1 MAKKKDV
8 TTDNEIFVAQKLAED
23 ELNINEINKPLEML
37 DFKSFDNNKDL
48 LDYQQQALINAFRML
63 VAYFRDFKE
72 NKKEFYAFYQKH
84 YSFAHCDF
92 AKKKLNPLLKSHFKV
107 ENHCVSFENFIN
119 RLAFYMATG
128 SGKTIVIIKLV
139 ELLSVAIRMGLI
151 PKKNIMFFSANEHL
165 IKQFEKE
172 IEKYNRNKD
181 YFKQIDFKNL
191 KSVTNKDFHH
201 APKNSFI
208 EKIALFYYR
217 ADLMSDEESKENL
230 LNYKDYWDNGENYV
244 ILDEAHKGNK
254 TESKRQAIFSLLSL
268 KGFLF
273 NFSAT
278 FTEESDLITAVYNL
292 SVGEWVKLGYGK
304 ESVLLKKNNLN
315 AFKELKDLND
325 REKEIA
331 LLKALLLLGMQ
342 KRHQTEGYFYDP
354 LMLVFTHSVN
364 VKNSDAEIFFKTLA
378 RVIEN
383 DDGSDFLKAKDDLLE
398 ELKNPEF
405 LFSDDKDK
413 GYKVNVF
420 KESLKSMDFKGLK
433 EEVFYASNGHI
444 EVIINPKNN
453 QEIAFKLN
461 TSDKVFCLI
470 RIGDITEWICE
481 KLKSVKVV
489 SKNLS
494 FKEESYFSQIDKSSI
509 NILVGSR
516 TFDTGWDSTR
526 PSVILFLNIGLDDD
540 AKKLVKQSFG
550 RGVRIE
556 SVKNQ
561 RQRLAYLDIDE
572 AIKKDLKPNAAML
585 ETLFVIP
592 TNHAS
597 LEAILKIQKESENK
611 GENRG
616 SWREI
621 KLEKTPIKHALF
633 VPCYRKEQTNALKI
647 SPSASFKMSEKNF
660 KDLKE
665 YFHLM
670 SEKHFILKHE
680 IYDPK
685 DYTLLKE
692 MIQTAHF
699 KKVPTWHYK
708 DLDHMISE
716 IKGKKGYTLLKD
728 LIQTAHF
735 KKVSTWH
742 YKDLDHMISEIKG
755 KLYPNQKVPKDEFN
769 ALDSEKIVHFK
780 RIKVR
785 ADKKEELIQTI
796 QEVKEYAP
804 LDKETLRIKIAQGE
818 IDPYDT
824 EKHKQDKTFK
834 VDEAELLKLK
844 EHYYTPLIKAKNCDW
859 LKHVVKV
866 ESESD
871 FLEELLKIVETLQE
885 NYDFW
890 AFSKIDEHLDNLF
903 IPYFNNAAERKFF
916 PDFIFWLQKG
926 GTQIIC
932 FIDPKGS
939 KHTDYEHKADAY
951 QLFKDKIFNPKNDPN
966 LKIKVVLKFY
976 GDKDDVGER
985 YRDDWIKEGELK
997 DFFLKQL
1004 A

>member
-1 MAKKKDV
+1 MAKKKDL
-8 TTDNEIFVAQKLAED
+8 TTHNEIFVAQKLAEE
-23 ELNINEINKPLEML
+23 ELNINEINEPLEML
-37 DFKSFDNNKDL
+37 DFKSFDDNKEL
-48 LDYQQQALINAFRML
+48 LDYQQQALINAFRVL

-84 YSFAHCDF
+84 YSFANCDF
-92 AKKKLNPLLKSHFKV
+92 AKKKLNHLLKSHFKV
-107 ENHCVSFENFIN
+107 ENHCVRFENFIN

-139 ELLSVAIRMGLI
+139 ELLSVAMGMGLI

-181 YFKQIDFKNL
+181 YSKQIDFKNL
-191 KSVTNKDFHH
+191 KSVKNKDFYHS
-201 APKNSFI
+201 PKDFFQ
-208 EKIALFYYR
+208 KIALFYYR

-230 LNYKDYWDNGENYV
+230 LNYKDCWDNGENYV

-254 TESKRQAIFSLLSL
+254 TESKRQAIFSLLSQ

-331 LLKALLLLGMQ
+331 LLKALLLLSMQ
-342 KRHQTEGYFYDP
+342 KRYKVKGYFHDP

-364 VKNSDAEIFFKTLA
+364 VENSDAEIFFKTLA

-383 DDGSDFLKAKDDLLE
+383 DDESDFLKAKEDLLE
-398 ELKNPEF
+398 ELKEPEF
-405 LFSDDKDK
+405 LFSDDKDQN
-413 GYKVNVF
+413 YKIEVF
-420 KESLKSMDFKGLK
+420 KESLNDIDFKGLK

-470 RIGDITEWICE
+470 RIGDITEWIRE

-516 TFDTGWDSTR
+516 AFDTGWDSTR

-572 AIKKDLKPNAAML
+572 AVKDKLKPNAAML
-585 ETLFVIP
+585 ETLFVIA
-592 TNHAS
+592 TKS
-597 LEAILKIQKESENK
+597 ESVKAILDLKEESSDL
-611 GENRG
+611 
-616 SWREI
+616 SWCEVE
-621 KLEKTPIKHALF
+621 LEETSIEHALF
-633 VPCYRKEQTNALKI
+633 VPCYQEKSIKATDLE
-647 SPSASFKMSEKNF
+647 SGSFKMSEKNF

-680 IYDPK
+680 IYNPK
-685 DYTLLKE
+685 DYDLLKDL
-692 MIQTAHF
+692 IQKECF
-699 KKVPTWHYK
+699 EIELNWHYK
-708 DLDHMISE
+708 DLD
-716 IKGKKGYTLLKD
+716 Y
-728 LIQTAHF
+728 
-735 KKVSTWH
+735 
-742 YKDLDHMISEIKG
+742 MISEIKG
-755 KLYPNQKVPKDEFN
+755 KLYPNQKVPKDEFD
-769 ALDSEKIVHFK
+769 ALDDEKIVHFK
-780 RIKVR
+780 RIKVK
-785 ADKKEELIQTI
+785 ADKKEKLIQTI

-804 LDKETLRIKIAQGE
+804 LDKETLRMKIAQGE
-818 IDPYDT
+818 IDIDNID
-824 EKHKQDKTFK
+824 KHKQDRTFK
-834 VDEAELLKLK
+834 VDDAELLKLK

-866 ESESD
+866 KSESD
-871 FLEELLKIVETLQE
+871 FLEELLKITETLQE

-903 IPYFNNAAERKFF
+903 IPYFNGATERKFF

-926 GTQIIC
+926 NTQIIC
-932 FIDPKGS
+932 FIDPKGTE
-939 KHTDYEHKADAY
+939 HTSSQRKAY
-951 QLFKDKIFNPKNDPN
+951 WYKKLFKDKVFNPKNDPN

-976 GDKDDVGER
+976 GDKDKVVEG
-985 YRDDWIKEGELK
+985 RDYWIEKGKLE
-997 DFFLKQL
+997 DFFLDLKDWPDFIERG
-1004 A
+1004 

>member
-1 MAKKKDV
+1 MAKKKQEV
-8 TTDNEIFVAQKLAED
+8 RNNEIFVAQKLAEE
-23 ELNINEINKPLEML
+23 ELNANEINEPLEML
-37 DFKSFDNNKDL
+37 DFKSFDNNKEL
-48 LDYQQQALINAFRML
+48 LDYQQQALINAFRVL

-72 NKKEFYAFYQKH
+72 DKKEFYAFYQKH
-84 YSFAHCDF
+84 YSFANCDF
-92 AKKKLNPLLKSHFKV
+92 AKKKLNHLLKSYFKV
-107 ENHCVSFENFIN
+107 ENGCVRFENFIN

-181 YFKQIDFKNL
+181 YSKQIDFKNL
-191 KSVTNKDFHH
+191 KSVKNKDFYHS
-201 APKNSFI
+201 PKDFFQ
-208 EKIALFYYR
+208 KIVLFYYR
-217 ADLMSDEESKENL
+217 ADLMNDEESKENL
-230 LNYKDYWDNGENYV
+230 LNYKDCWDNGENYV

-254 TESKRQAIFSLLSL
+254 TESKRQAIFSLLSQ

-304 ESVLLKKNNLN
+304 ESVLLKKNNLS

-342 KRHQTEGYFYDP
+342 KRYQTEGYFYDP

-516 TFDTGWDSTR
+516 AFDTGWDSTR

-572 AIKKDLKPNAAML
+572 AIKEKLKPNAAML

-597 LEAILKIQKESENK
+597 LEAILKFQKESENK

-621 KLEKTPIKHALF
+621 KLEKTRIKHDLF

-680 IYDPK
+680 IYNPK

-699 KKVPTWHYK
+699 KKV
-708 DLDHMISE
+708 
-716 IKGKKGYTLLKD
+716 
-728 LIQTAHF
+728 
-735 KKVSTWH
+735 STWH
-742 YKDLDHMISEIKG
+742 YKDLDYMISEIKG

-769 ALDSEKIVHFK
+769 ALDNEKIVHFK
-780 RIKVR
+780 RVKVK
-785 ADKKEELIQTI
+785 ADKKEKLIQTI

-804 LDKETLRIKIAQGE
+804 LDKERTKIAQGE
-818 IDPYDT
+818 IDIDNI
-824 EKHKQDKTFK
+824 EKHKQNKTFK
-834 VDEAELLKLK
+834 VDDAELLKLE

-866 ESESD
+866 KSESD
-871 FLEELLKIVETLQE
+871 FLEELLKITKTLQE

-903 IPYFNNAAERKFF
+903 IPYIDNATERRFF

-951 QLFKDKIFNPKNDPN
+951 ELFKDKVFNPKDNPN

-976 GDKDDVGER
+976 GDKDDVGDL
-985 YRDDWIKEGELK
+985 YRDYWIKKGELK

>member
-1 MAKKKDV
+1 MAKKKDL
-8 TTDNEIFVAQKLAED
+8 TTDNEIFVAQKLAEE
-23 ELNINEINKPLEML
+23 ELNANEINDPLEML
-37 DFKSFDNNKDL
+37 DFKSFDSNKEL

-84 YSFAHCDF
+84 YSFANCDF
-92 AKKKLNPLLKSHFKV
+92 AKKKLNHLLKSHFKV

-151 PKKNIMFFSANEHL
+151 PKKNIMFFSANENL

-172 IEKYNRNKD
+172 IEKYNRGKD
-181 YFKQIDFKNL
+181 YSKQMGFKNL
-191 KSVTNKDFHH
+191 KSVKNEDFYH
-201 APKNSFI
+201 APKI
-208 EKIALFYYR
+208 VEQIALFYYR
-217 ADLMSDEESKENL
+217 ADLMNDEESKENL

-254 TESKRQAIFSLLSL
+254 SESKRQAIFSLLSL

-304 ESVLLKKNNLN
+304 ESVLLKKNNLS

-325 REKEIA
+325 REKEIT

-342 KRHQTEGYFYDP
+342 KRYQTEGYFHDP

-383 DDGSDFLKAKDDLLE
+383 DDGSDFLKAKEDLLE

-413 GYKVNVF
+413 DYKVKVF
-420 KESLKSMDFKGLK
+420 KEGLKSMDFKGLK

-470 RIGDITEWICE
+470 KIGDITEWIYE

-516 TFDTGWDSTR
+516 TFETGWDSTR

-540 AKKLVKQSFG
+540 AKKFVKQSFG

-561 RQRLAYLDIDE
+561 RQRLAYLEIDPSIKE
-572 AIKKDLKPNAAML
+572 ALKPNAAML
-585 ETLFVIP
+585 ETLFVVA
-592 TNHAS
+592 TKS
-597 LEAILKIQKESENK
+597 ESVEAILDFKKESENR
-611 GENRG
+611 GEDRG

-621 KLEKTPIKHALF
+621 KLEKTRIEHALF

-665 YFHLM
+665 YFYLM

-680 IYDPK
+680 IYNPK

-699 KKVPTWHYK
+699 KKV
-708 DLDHMISE
+708 
-716 IKGKKGYTLLKD
+716 
-728 LIQTAHF
+728 
-735 KKVSTWH
+735 STWH
-742 YKDLDHMISEIKG
+742 YKDLDYMISEIKG

-769 ALDSEKIVHFK
+769 ALDNEKIVHFK
-780 RIKVR
+780 RVKVR
-785 ADKKEELIQTI
+785 ADKQEELVKTI

-804 LDKETLRIKIAQGE
+804 LDKETLIKKIAQGE

-824 EKHKQDKTFK
+824 DKHKQDRTFK
-834 VDEAELLKLK
+834 VGDAELLKLK

-866 ESESD
+866 KSESD
-871 FLEELLKIVETLQE
+871 FLEELLKITETLQE

-903 IPYFNNAAERKFF
+903 IPYIDNATERRFF

-976 GDKDDVGER
+976 GDKDKVAEG
-985 YRDDWIKEGELK
+985 YRDFWIEKGKLE
-997 DFFLKQL
+997 DFFLDLKDWPDFIERG
-1004 A
+1004 

>member
-1 MAKKKDV
+1 MAKKKDL
-8 TTDNEIFVAQKLAED
+8 TSYNEIFVAQKLAED
-23 ELNINEINKPLEML
+23 ELNTNEINEPLERL
-37 DFKSFDNNKDL
+37 DFKSFDSNKEL

-63 VAYFRDFKE
+63 AAYFRDFKE
-72 NKKEFYAFYQKH
+72 NKKEFYAFYQEH
-84 YSFAHCDF
+84 YLFANCDF
-92 AKKKLNPLLKSHFKV
+92 THKKLNPLLKSHFKV
-107 ENHCVSFENFIN
+107 ENQRVSFENFIN

-151 PKKNIMFFSANEHL
+151 PKKNIMFFSANENL

-172 IEKYNRNKD
+172 IEKYNRGKD
-181 YFKQIDFKNL
+181 FSKQIDFKSL
-191 KSVTNKDFHH
+191 KDVTHKDFHR
-201 APKNSFI
+201 APKNVLKEM

-217 ADLMSDEESKENL
+217 ADLMNDEESKENL

-254 TESKRQAIFSLLSL
+254 SESKRQAIFSLLSL

-304 ESVLLKKNNLN
+304 ESVLLKKNNLS
-315 AFKELKDLND
+315 AFKDLKDLND

-342 KRHQTEGYFYDP
+342 KRYKIEGYFHDP

-364 VKNSDAEIFFKTLA
+364 VENSDAEIFFKTLA

-383 DDGSDFLKAKDDLLE
+383 DDEGDFVKAKEDLLE
-398 ELKNPEF
+398 EIKDPKF

-413 GYKVNVF
+413 DYKVKVF
-420 KESLKSMDFKGLK
+420 KEGLKSMDFKALK
-433 EEVFYASNGHI
+433 EEVFYANNGHI

-470 RIGDITEWICE
+470 KIGDITEWICE

-516 TFDTGWDSTR
+516 TFETGWDSTR

-556 SVKNQ
+556 SIKNQ

-572 AIKKDLKPNAAML
+572 AIKENLKPNAAML

-597 LEAILKIQKESENK
+597 LEAILKIQKESENR
-611 GENRG
+611 GESRG

-633 VPCYRKEQTNALKI
+633 VPCYRKEPTSITELPEN
-647 SPSASFKMSEKNF
+647 ASFKMSEKNF

-665 YFHLM
+665 YFNLM

-685 DYTLLKE
+685 DYEQLKK
-692 MIQTAHF
+692 MIQ
-699 KKVPTWHYK
+699 K
-708 DLDHMISE
+708 E
-716 IKGKKGYTLLKD
+716 
-728 LIQTAHF
+728 HF

-742 YKDLDHMISEIKG
+742 YKDLDYMISEIKG

-769 ALDSEKIVHFK
+769 ALDNEKIVHFK
-780 RIKVR
+780 RIKVK
-785 ADKKEELIQTI
+785 ADKQEELIKTI
-796 QEVKEYAP
+796 QEVKEHAP

-818 IDPYDT
+818 IDPYDA

-834 VDEAELLKLK
+834 VDGAELLKLK
-844 EHYYTPLIKAKNCDW
+844 EHYYTPLIKAKDCDW

-866 ESESD
+866 KSEID
-871 FLEELLKIVETLQE
+871 FLQELQDQETTKTLQE

-903 IPYFNNAAERKFF
+903 IPYIGEHVIERRFF

-926 GTQIIC
+926 DTQIIC
-932 FIDPKGS
+932 FIDPKGI
-939 KHTDYEHKADAY
+939 TYADYEHKADAY
-951 QLFKDKIFNPKNDPN
+951 KLFKDKVFSSKDDPN
-966 LKIKVVLKFY
+966 FKIKVVLKFY
-976 GDKDDVGER
+976 GDKDDVADG
-985 YRDDWIKEGELK
+985 YRDYWIKKGKLN
-997 DFFLKQL
+997 DFFLTMKS
-1004 A
+1004 

>member
-1 MAKKKDV
+1 MAKKKDL
-8 TTDNEIFVAQKLAED
+8 TTDNEIFVAQKLAEE
-23 ELNINEINKPLEML
+23 ELNANEINEPLERL
-37 DFKSFDNNKDL
+37 DFKSFDNNKEL

-84 YSFAHCDF
+84 YSFANCDF
-92 AKKKLNPLLKSHFKV
+92 AKKKLHPLLKSHFKV
-107 ENHCVSFENFIN
+107 ENGCVKFENFIN

-151 PKKNIMFFSANEHL
+151 PKKNIMFFSANENL

-172 IEKYNRNKD
+172 IERYNRGKD
-181 YFKQIDFKNL
+181 YFKQIDFKSL
-191 KSVTNKDFHH
+191 KSVTHKDF
-201 APKNSFI
+201 FI

-217 ADLMSDEESKENL
+217 ADLMNDEESKENL

-304 ESVLLKKNNLN
+304 ESVLLKKNNLI

-342 KRHQTEGYFYDP
+342 KRYQTEGYFYDP

-383 DDGSDFLKAKDDLLE
+383 DDGSDFLKAKEDLLE
-398 ELKNPEF
+398 ELKAPEF

-470 RIGDITEWICE
+470 KIGDITEWICE

-561 RQRLAYLDIDE
+561 RQRLAYLEIDG
-572 AIKKDLKPNAAML
+572 AIKKALKPNAAML

-597 LEAILKIQKESENK
+597 LEAILKIQKESENG
-611 GENRG
+611 GESRG

-621 KLEKTPIKHALF
+621 KLEKTPIKHDLF
-633 VPCYRKEQTNALKI
+633 VPCYRKEQTSVLKL
-647 SPSASFKMSEKNF
+647 PENASFKMSAKNF

-665 YFHLM
+665 YFNLM

-685 DYTLLKE
+685 DYKQFKDL
-692 MIQTAHF
+692 IQTKRF
-699 KKVPTWHYK
+699 KIELNWHYK
-708 DLDHMISE
+708 DLD
-716 IKGKKGYTLLKD
+716 Y
-728 LIQTAHF
+728 
-735 KKVSTWH
+735 
-742 YKDLDHMISEIKG
+742 MISEIKG

-780 RIKVR
+780 RIKVK
-785 ADKKEELIQTI
+785 ADRKEKLIQTI

-824 EKHKQDKTFK
+824 EKHKQNRTFK

-866 ESESD
+866 KSESD
-871 FLEELLKIVETLQE
+871 FLEELLKITETLQE

-903 IPYFNNAAERKFF
+903 IPYFNNAAERRFF

-976 GDKDDVGER
+976 GNKDDVGER

>member
-1 MAKKKDV
+1 M
-8 TTDNEIFVAQKLAED
+8 FVAQKLAEE
-23 ELNINEINKPLEML
+23 ELDTNEINDPLERL
-37 DFKSFDNNKDL
+37 DFKSFDNNKEL

-63 VAYFRDFKE
+63 IAYFRDFKE

-84 YSFAHCDF
+84 YSFANCDF
-92 AKKKLNPLLKSHFKV
+92 AKKKLNPLLKNSFKV
-107 ENHCVSFENFIN
+107 ENGCVSFENFIN

-172 IEKYNRNKD
+172 IEKYNRGKD
-181 YFKQIDFKNL
+181 YSKQIDFKSL
-191 KSVTNKDFHH
+191 KGVTNKDFYR
-201 APKNSFI
+201 APKDFFI

-217 ADLMSDEESKENL
+217 ADLMNDEESKENL
-230 LNYKDYWDNGENYV
+230 LNYKDCWDNGENYV

-304 ESVLLKKNNLN
+304 ESVLLKKNDLS

-342 KRHQTEGYFYDP
+342 KRYKTEGYFYDP

-364 VKNSDAEIFFKTLA
+364 VENSDAEIFFKTLA

-405 LFSDDKDK
+405 LFSDGKDK
-413 GYKVNVF
+413 EKEYKIKVF
-420 KESLKSMDFKGLK
+420 KESLNNMDFKGLK
-433 EEVFYASNGHI
+433 EEVFYANNGHI

-481 KLKSVKVV
+481 KLKSVKVA

-516 TFDTGWDSTR
+516 AFDTGWDSTR

-561 RQRLAYLDIDE
+561 RQRLAYLDIDG
-572 AIKKDLKPNAAML
+572 AIKKALKPNAAML
-585 ETLFVIP
+585 ETLFVIA
-592 TNHAS
+592 TKS
-597 LEAILKIQKESENK
+597 ESVKAILDLKEESSDP
-611 GENRG
+611 
-616 SWREI
+616 SWCEVE
-621 KLEKTPIKHALF
+621 LEKTPIEHALF
-633 VPCYRKEQTNALKI
+633 VPCYQEKSIKATDLQ
-647 SPSASFKMSEKNF
+647 SGSFKMSEKNF

-680 IYDPK
+680 IYNPK
-685 DYTLLKE
+685 DY
-692 MIQTAHF
+692 
-699 KKVPTWHYK
+699 V
-708 DLDHMISE
+708 
-716 IKGKKGYTLLKD
+716 LLKD
-728 LIQTAHF
+728 LIQTKRF
-735 KKVSTWH
+735 EIELNWH
-742 YKDLDHMISEIKG
+742 YKDLDYMISEIKG

-769 ALDSEKIVHFK
+769 ALDDEKIVHFK

-785 ADKKEELIQTI
+785 TDKKEKLIQTI

-804 LDKETLRIKIAQGE
+804 LDKETLRTKIAQGE
-818 IDPYDT
+818 IDIDNID
-824 EKHKQDKTFK
+824 KHKQDRTFK
-834 VDEAELLKLK
+834 VGDAELLKLK

-866 ESESD
+866 ESEID
-871 FLEELLKIVETLQE
+871 FLKELQKTETIKTLQE

-903 IPYFNNAAERKFF
+903 IPYFNSATERKFF

-926 GTQIIC
+926 DTQIIC
-932 FIDPKGS
+932 FIDPKGTE
-939 KHTDYEHKADAY
+939 HTSSLRKAY
-951 QLFKDKIFNPKNDPN
+951 WYKKLFKDKIFNPKDDPN
-966 LKIKVVLKFY
+966 FKIKVVLKFY
-976 GDKDDVGER
+976 GDKDDVPDD
-985 YRDDWIKEGELK
+985 YRNYWIKKGKLE
-997 DFFLKQL
+997 DFFLTL
-1004 A
+1004 

>member
-1 MAKKKDV
+1 MTKKKDL
-8 TTDNEIFVAQKLAED
+8 TTDNEIFVAQKLAEE
-23 ELNINEINKPLEML
+23 ELDTNEINEPLEML
-37 DFKSFDNNKDL
+37 DFKSFDNNKEL

-84 YSFAHCDF
+84 YSFANCDF
-92 AKKKLNPLLKSHFKV
+92 AKKKLNPLLKNSFKV
-107 ENHCVSFENFIN
+107 ENGCVKFENFIN

-181 YFKQIDFKNL
+181 YSKQIDFKNL
-191 KSVTNKDFHH
+191 KSVKNKDFHH
-201 APKNSFI
+201 APKDFLM

-254 TESKRQAIFSLLSL
+254 TESKRQAIFSLLSQ

-342 KRHQTEGYFYDP
+342 KRYRKEGYFYDP

-383 DDGSDFLKAKDDLLE
+383 DDEGDFLKAKEDLLE

-413 GYKVNVF
+413 DYKVKVF
-420 KESLKSMDFKGLK
+420 KEGLKSMDFKGLK
-433 EEVFYASNGHI
+433 EEVFYANNGHI

-470 RIGDITEWICE
+470 KIGDITEWIRE

-516 TFDTGWDSTR
+516 TFETGWDSTR

-585 ETLFVIP
+585 ETLFVIA
-592 TNHAS
+592 TKS
-597 LEAILKIQKESENK
+597 ESVKAILDLKEESSDP
-611 GENRG
+611 
-616 SWREI
+616 SWCEVE
-621 KLEKTPIKHALF
+621 LEKTRMKHALF
-633 VPCYRKEQTNALKI
+633 VPCYQEKCIKATDLE
-647 SPSASFKMSEKNF
+647 SGSFKMSEKNF

-680 IYDPK
+680 IYNPK
-685 DYTLLKE
+685 D
-692 MIQTAHF
+692 
-699 KKVPTWHYK
+699 
-708 DLDHMISE
+708 
-716 IKGKKGYTLLKD
+716 YTLLKD
-728 LIQTAHF
+728 LIQTKRF
-735 KKVSTWH
+735 EIELNWH
-742 YKDLDHMISEIKG
+742 YKDLDDLISILK
-755 KLYPNQKVPKDEFN
+755 KRLYLNQKVPKDEFN
-769 ALDSEKIVHFK
+769 ALDNEKIVHFK
-780 RIKVR
+780 RIKVK
-785 ADKKEELIQTI
+785 ADKKEKLIQTI

-804 LDKETLRIKIAQGE
+804 LD
-818 IDPYDT
+818 T
-824 EKHKQDKTFK
+824 EKHKQDRTFK
-834 VDEAELLKLK
+834 VDDAELLKLK

-866 ESESD
+866 KSEID
-871 FLEELLKIVETLQE
+871 FLKELQETETIKTLQE

-903 IPYFNNAAERKFF
+903 IPYIDNGATERKFF

-926 GTQIIC
+926 GAQIIC
-932 FIDPKGS
+932 FIDPKGTE
-939 KHTDYEHKADAY
+939 HTSSLRKADVY
-951 QLFKDKIFNPKNDPN
+951 KDLFKDKVFSSKNDPN
-966 LKIKVVLKFY
+966 SKIKVVLKFY
-976 GDKDDVGER
+976 GNKDKVPDD
-985 YRDDWIKEGELK
+985 YRNYWIKKGELK
-997 DFFLKQL
+997 DFFLTL
-1004 A
+1004 

>member
-1 MAKKKDV
+1 MAKKKQEV
-8 TTDNEIFVAQKLAED
+8 RNNEIFVAQKLAEE
-23 ELNINEINKPLEML
+23 ELNANEINDPLEML
-37 DFKSFDNNKDL
+37 DFKSFDNNKEL
-48 LDYQQQALINAFRML
+48 LDYQQQALINAFRIL

-84 YSFAHCDF
+84 YSFANCDF
-92 AKKKLNPLLKSHFKV
+92 AKKKLNHLLKSHFKV
-107 ENHCVSFENFIN
+107 ENHCVRFENFIN

-139 ELLSVAIRMGLI
+139 ELLSVAMGMGLI
-151 PKKNIMFFSANEHL
+151 PKKNIMFFSTNEHL

-181 YFKQIDFKNL
+181 YSKHIDFKDL
-191 KSVTNKDFHH
+191 KSVKNKDFYHS
-201 APKNSFI
+201 PKDFFQ
-208 EKIALFYYR
+208 KIALFYYR

-230 LNYKDYWDNGENYV
+230 LNYKDCWDNGENYV

-342 KRHQTEGYFYDP
+342 KRYKVEGYFHDP

-364 VKNSDAEIFFKTLA
+364 VENSDAEIFFKTLA

-383 DDGSDFLKAKDDLLE
+383 DDESDFLKAKDDLLE
-398 ELKNPEF
+398 ELKEPEF
-405 LFSDDKDK
+405 LFSGNGDKD
-413 GYKVNVF
+413 YKIKVF
-420 KESLKSMDFKGLK
+420 KESLNRLDFKGLK
-433 EEVFYASNGHI
+433 EAVFYASNGHI

-470 RIGDITEWICE
+470 RIGDITEWIRE

-516 TFDTGWDSTR
+516 AFDTGWDSTR

-572 AIKKDLKPNAAML
+572 AIKKDLKPHAAML
-585 ETLFVIP
+585 ETLFVIA
-592 TNHAS
+592 TKS
-597 LEAILKIQKESENK
+597 ESVKAILDLKEESSDP
-611 GENRG
+611 
-616 SWREI
+616 SWCEVE
-621 KLEKTPIKHALF
+621 LEKTPIEHALLF
-633 VPCYRKEQTNALKI
+633 VPCYQEKSIKATDLE
-647 SPSASFKMSEKNF
+647 SGSFKMSEKNF

-680 IYDPK
+680 IYNPK
-685 DYTLLKE
+685 DYE
-692 MIQTAHF
+692 
-699 KKVPTWHYK
+699 
-708 DLDHMISE
+708 
-716 IKGKKGYTLLKD
+716 LLKD
-728 LIQTAHF
+728 LIQTKRF
-735 KKVSTWH
+735 EIELNWH
-742 YKDLDHMISEIKG
+742 YKDLDDLISILK
-755 KLYPNQKVPKDEFN
+755 KRLYLNQKVPKDEFN
-769 ALDSEKIVHFK
+769 ALDNEKIVHFK
-780 RIKVR
+780 RIQVR
-785 ADKKEELIQTI
+785 AGKKEELMKTI

-824 EKHKQDKTFK
+824 DKHKQDRTFK
-834 VDEAELLKLK
+834 VDDAELLKLK

-866 ESESD
+866 KSESD
-871 FLEELLKIVETLQE
+871 FLEELLKITETLQE

-903 IPYFNNAAERKFF
+903 IPYFNGATERKFF

-932 FIDPKGS
+932 FIDPKG
-939 KHTDYEHKADAY
+939 TEHISSQRKADWY
-951 QLFKDKIFNPKNDPN
+951 KKLFKDKVFNPKNDPHF
-966 LKIKVVLKFY
+966 KIKVVLKFY
-976 GDKDDVGER
+976 GDKNKVSEG
-985 YRDDWIKEGELK
+985 YRDLWIEKGKLEYFFLDLK
-997 DFFLKQL
+997 DWPDFIERG
-1004 A
+1004 

>member
-1 MAKKKDV
+1 MAKKKQEV
-8 TTDNEIFVAQKLAED
+8 RNNEIFVAQKLAED
-23 ELNINEINKPLEML
+23 ELNTNKINDPLEML
-37 DFKSFDNNKDL
+37 DFKSFDNNKEL

-63 VAYFRDFKE
+63 IAYFRDFKE
-72 NKKEFYAFYQKH
+72 DKKEFYAFYQKH
-84 YSFAHCDF
+84 YSFANCDF
-92 AKKKLNPLLKSHFKV
+92 AKKKLNHLLKSHFKV
-107 ENHCVSFENFIN
+107 ENGCVKFENFIN

-181 YFKQIDFKNL
+181 YSKQIDFKNL

-201 APKNSFI
+201 APKGSFI
-208 EKIALFYYR
+208 EKITLFYYR
-217 ADLMSDEESKENL
+217 ADLMNDEESKENL

-254 TESKRQAIFSLLSL
+254 SESKRQAIFSLLSQ

-342 KRHQTEGYFYDP
+342 KRYQTEGYFYDP

-383 DDGSDFLKAKDDLLE
+383 DDGSDFLKAKEDLLE

-405 LFSDDKDK
+405 LFSDGKDK
-413 GYKVNVF
+413 GYKVKVF

-470 RIGDITEWICE
+470 KIGDITEWICE

-572 AIKKDLKPNAAML
+572 AVKKDLKPNAAML
-585 ETLFVIP
+585 ETLFVIA
-592 TNHAS
+592 TKS
-597 LEAILKIQKESENK
+597 ESVEAILDLKEESSDP
-611 GENRG
+611 
-616 SWREI
+616 SWCEVE
-621 KLEKTPIKHALF
+621 LEETPIEHALLF
-633 VPCYRKEQTNALKI
+633 VPCYQEKSIKATDLE
-647 SPSASFKMSEKNF
+647 SGSFKMSEKNF

-680 IYDPK
+680 IYNLK
-685 DYTLLKE
+685 DYELLKE
-692 MIQTAHF
+692 MIQAKRF
-699 KKVPTWHYK
+699 EIELNWHYK
-708 DLDHMISE
+708 DLD
-716 IKGKKGYTLLKD
+716 D
-728 LIQTAHF
+728 LISIL
-735 KKVSTWH
+735 KKR
-742 YKDLDHMISEIKG
+742 
-755 KLYPNQKVPKDEFN
+755 LYLNQKVPKDEFN
-769 ALDSEKIVHFK
+769 ALDNEKIVHFK
-780 RIKVR
+780 RVKVR
-785 ADKKEELIQTI
+785 ADKKEKLIQTI

-818 IDPYDT
+818 IDPYNT
-824 EKHKQDKTFK
+824 EKHKQNKTFK
-834 VDEAELLKLK
+834 VDDAELLKLK

-866 ESESD
+866 KSESD
-871 FLEELLKIVETLQE
+871 FLEELLKITETLQE

-903 IPYFNNAAERKFF
+903 IPYFNGATERKFF

-926 GTQIIC
+926 NTQIIC
-932 FIDPKGS
+932 FIDPKGTE
-939 KHTDYEHKADAY
+939 HTSSLRKAY
-951 QLFKDKIFNPKNDPN
+951 WYKKLFKDKIFNPKNDPN

-976 GDKDDVGER
+976 GDKDKVVEG
-985 YRDDWIKEGELK
+985 RDLWIKKGELK

>member
-1 MAKKKDV
+1 MAKKKDL

-23 ELNINEINKPLEML
+23 ELNTNEINEPLEML
-37 DFKSFDNNKDL
+37 DFKSFDNNKEL

-84 YSFAHCDF
+84 YSFANCDF
-92 AKKKLNPLLKSHFKV
+92 AKKKLNHLLKSHFKV

-151 PKKNIMFFSANEHL
+151 PKKNIMFFSANENL

-181 YFKQIDFKNL
+181 YSKQIDFKSL
-191 KSVTNKDFHH
+191 KSVTNKDFHR
-201 APKNSFI
+201 APKNVLKEM

-217 ADLMSDEESKENL
+217 ADLMNDEESKENL

-342 KRHQTEGYFYDP
+342 KRYQTEGYFHDP

-383 DDGSDFLKAKDDLLE
+383 DDGNDFLKAKDDLLE

-413 GYKVNVF
+413 DYKVKVF
-420 KESLKSMDFKGLK
+420 KESLNDMDFKGLK

-461 TSDKVFCLI
+461 TSDKIFCLI
-470 RIGDITEWICE
+470 KIGDITEWICE

-516 TFDTGWDSTR
+516 TFETGWDSTR

-561 RQRLAYLDIDE
+561 RQRLAYLEIDE
-572 AIKKDLKPNAAML
+572 SIKKALKPNAAML

-597 LEAILKIQKESENK
+597 LEAILKFQKESENR

-621 KLEKTPIKHALF
+621 KLEKTRIEHDLF

-680 IYDPK
+680 IYNPK
-685 DYTLLKE
+685 DYTLLKD
-692 MIQTAHF
+692 M
-699 KKVPTWHYK
+699 
-708 DLDHMISE
+708 
-716 IKGKKGYTLLKD
+716 
-728 LIQTAHF
+728 IQTAHF

-742 YKDLDHMISEIKG
+742 YKDLDYMISEIKG

-769 ALDSEKIVHFK
+769 ALDNEKIVHFK
-780 RIKVR
+780 RIKVK
-785 ADKKEELIQTI
+785 ADKKEKLIQTI

-804 LDKETLRIKIAQGE
+804 LDKETLRTKIAQGE

-824 EKHKQDKTFK
+824 EKHKQDRTFK

-866 ESESD
+866 ESEID
-871 FLEELLKIVETLQE
+871 FLKELQETETIKTLQE

-903 IPYFNNAAERKFF
+903 IPYIGEHATERKFF
-916 PDFIFWLQKG
+916 PDFIFWLQKS

-932 FIDPKGS
+932 FIDPKGT
-939 KHTDYEHKADAY
+939 KIAEYEHKADWY
-951 QLFKDKIFNPKNDPN
+951 KKLFKDKVFSSKDDPN
-966 LKIKVVLKFY
+966 FKIKVVLKFY
-976 GDKDDVGER
+976 GNKDDVGER
-985 YRDDWIKEGELK
+985 YRDDWIKKGELK

>member
-1 MAKKKDV
+1 MAKKKDL
-8 TTDNEIFVAQKLAED
+8 TSYNEIFVAQKLAED
-23 ELNINEINKPLEML
+23 ELNTNEINEPLERL
-37 DFKSFDNNKDL
+37 DFKSFDNNKEL

-72 NKKEFYAFYQKH
+72 NKKEFYAFYQEH
-84 YSFAHCDF
+84 YSFANCDF
-92 AKKKLNPLLKSHFKV
+92 TNKKLNHLLKSHFKV
-107 ENHCVSFENFIN
+107 ENQRVSFENFIN

-139 ELLSVAIRMGLI
+139 ELLSVAMGMGLI
-151 PKKNIMFFSANEHL
+151 PKKNIMFFSANENL

-172 IEKYNRNKD
+172 IEKYNRGKD
-181 YFKQIDFKNL
+181 FSKQIDFKNL
-191 KSVTNKDFHH
+191 KEITHKDFHR
-201 APKNSFI
+201 APKDSFI
-208 EKIALFYYR
+208 KQIALFYYR
-217 ADLMSDEESKENL
+217 ADLMNDEESKENL

-254 TESKRQAIFSLLSL
+254 SESKRQAIFSLLSL

-278 FTEESDLITAVYNL
+278 FTEESDLITSVYNL
-292 SVGEWVKLGYGK
+292 SVGEWVNLGYGK

-315 AFKELKDLND
+315 AFKDLKDLND

-342 KRHQTEGYFYDP
+342 KRYKIEGYFHDP

-383 DDGSDFLKAKDDLLE
+383 DEESDFSKAKEDLLE
-398 ELKNPEF
+398 EIKDPEF
-405 LFSDDKDK
+405 LFSGNKDKD
-413 GYKVNVF
+413 YKVRVF
-420 KESLKSMDFKGLK
+420 KEGLKSMDFKGLK
-433 EEVFYASNGHI
+433 EEVFYANSGHI

-470 RIGDITEWICE
+470 RIGDITEWIYE

-494 FKEESYFSQIDKSSI
+494 FKEESYFSQIDRSSI

-516 TFDTGWDSTR
+516 TFETGWDSTR

-561 RQRLAYLDIDE
+561 RQRLAYLDMDE

-597 LEAILKIQKESENK
+597 LEAILTIQKESENR

-621 KLEKTPIKHALF
+621 KLEKTPIEHALF
-633 VPCYRKEQTNALKI
+633 VPCYRKEPTSILELPEN
-647 SPSASFKMSEKNF
+647 ASFKMSEKNF

-665 YFHLM
+665 YFNLM

-685 DYTLLKE
+685 DYATLKD
-692 MIQTAHF
+692 MIQKAH
-699 KKVPTWHYK
+699 Y
-708 DLDHMISE
+708 
-716 IKGKKGYTLLKD
+716 
-728 LIQTAHF
+728 

-742 YKDLDHMISEIKG
+742 YKDLDYMIFEIKG

-769 ALDSEKIVHFK
+769 ALDNEKIVHFK
-780 RIKVR
+780 RIKVK
-785 ADKKEELIQTI
+785 AHKQEELVKTI
-796 QEVKEYAP
+796 QEVKEHVP

-818 IDPYDT
+818 IDPYDA
-824 EKHKQDKTFK
+824 EKHKQNKTFE
-834 VDEAELLKLK
+834 VGDAELLKLK
-844 EHYYTPLIKAKNCDW
+844 EHYYTPLIKAKDCDW

-866 ESESD
+866 KSEID
-871 FLEELLKIVETLQE
+871 FLQELQDQETTKTLQE

-903 IPYFNNAAERKFF
+903 IPYINNVAERRFF

-926 GTQIIC
+926 DTQIIC
-932 FIDPKGS
+932 FIDPKGIAYA
-939 KHTDYEHKADAY
+939 DYEHKADAY
-951 QLFKDKIFNPKNDPN
+951 KLFKDKIFNPKNNPHF
-966 LKIKVVLKFY
+966 KIKVVLKFY
-976 GDKDDVGER
+976 GDKDRVADG
-985 YRDDWIKEGELK
+985 YKDYWIQKGKLN
-997 DFFLKQL
+997 DFFLTLKD
-1004 A
+1004 

>member
-1 MAKKKDV
+1 MAKKKDLI
-8 TTDNEIFVAQKLAED
+8 TYNEIFVAQKLAEE
-23 ELNINEINKPLEML
+23 ELNTNEINEPLERL
-37 DFKSFDNNKDL
+37 DFKSFDNNKEL

-72 NKKEFYAFYQKH
+72 NKKEFYAFYQEH
-84 YSFAHCDF
+84 YSFANCDF
-92 AKKKLNPLLKSHFKV
+92 TNKKLNPLLKSHFKV
-107 ENHCVSFENFIN
+107 ENRCVSFENFIN

-139 ELLSVAIRMGLI
+139 ELLSVAMGMGLI
-151 PKKNIMFFSANEHL
+151 PKKNIMFFSANENL

-172 IEKYNRNKD
+172 IEKYNRGKD
-181 YFKQIDFKNL
+181 FPKQIDFKNL
-191 KSVTNKDFHH
+191 KSITHRDFHR
-201 APKNSFI
+201 APKDSFI
-208 EKIALFYYR
+208 KQITLFYYR
-217 ADLMSDEESKENL
+217 ADLMNDEESKENL

-254 TESKRQAIFSLLSL
+254 SESKRQAIFSLLSL

-278 FTEESDLITAVYNL
+278 FTEESDLITSVYNL

-315 AFKELKDLND
+315 AFKDLKDLNDLND

-342 KRHQTEGYFYDP
+342 KRYKTEGYFYDP

-383 DDGSDFLKAKDDLLE
+383 DDGNDFIKAKEDLLE
-398 ELKNPEF
+398 ELKDLEF
-405 LFSDDKDK
+405 LFSANKDKD
-413 GYKVNVF
+413 YKVKVF
-420 KESLKSMDFKGLK
+420 KEGLKSMDFKGLK

-516 TFDTGWDSTR
+516 TFETGWDSTR

-597 LEAILKIQKESENK
+597 LEAILKIQKESENR

-633 VPCYRKEQTNALKI
+633 VPCYRKEPTSILKL
-647 SPSASFKMSEKNF
+647 PENASFKMSEKNF

-665 YFHLM
+665 YFNLM

-685 DYTLLKE
+685 DYAMLKD
-692 MIQTAHF
+692 MIQ
-699 KKVPTWHYK
+699 K
-708 DLDHMISE
+708 
-716 IKGKKGYTLLKD
+716 
-728 LIQTAHF
+728 AHF

-742 YKDLDHMISEIKG
+742 YKDLDYMISEIKG

-769 ALDSEKIVHFK
+769 ALDNEKIVHFK
-780 RIKVR
+780 RIKVK
-785 ADKKEELIQTI
+785 AGKKEELIKTI
-796 QEVKEYAP
+796 QEVKEHAP

-818 IDPYDT
+818 IDPYDA

-834 VDEAELLKLK
+834 VDGAELLKLK
-844 EHYYTPLIKAKNCDW
+844 EYYYTPLIKAKDCDW

-866 ESESD
+866 KSEID
-871 FLEELLKIVETLQE
+871 FLQELQDQETTKTLQE

-903 IPYFNNAAERKFF
+903 IPYIDGAAERRFF
-916 PDFIFWLQKG
+916 PDFIFWLQKSD
-926 GTQIIC
+926 TQIIC
-932 FIDPKGS
+932 FIDTKGI
-939 KHTDYEHKADAY
+939 TYADYEHKADAY
-951 QLFKDKIFNPKNDPN
+951 KLFKDKIFNPENDPN
-966 LKIKVVLKFY
+966 FKIKVVLKFY
-976 GDKDDVGER
+976 GDKDRVGDN
-985 YRDDWIKEGELK
+985 YRDYWIQKGKLN
-997 DFFLKQL
+997 DFFLTLKD
-1004 A
+1004 

>member
-1 MAKKKDV
+1 MAKKKDL
-8 TTDNEIFVAQKLAED
+8 TTYNEIFVAQKLAED
-23 ELNINEINKPLEML
+23 ELNTNEINEPLERL
-37 DFKSFDNNKDL
+37 DFKSFDNNKEL

-63 VAYFRDFKE
+63 VAYFRDFKGS
-72 NKKEFYAFYQKH
+72 KKEFYAFYQKH
-84 YSFAHCDF
+84 YSFANCDF
-92 AKKKLNPLLKSHFKV
+92 TNKKLNPLLKSHFKV
-107 ENHCVSFENFIN
+107 ENQCVSFENFIN

-151 PKKNIMFFSANEHL
+151 PKKNIMFFSANENL

-172 IEKYNRNKD
+172 IEKYNRGKD
-181 YFKQIDFKNL
+181 FSKQIDFKNL
-191 KSVTNKDFHH
+191 KSITHKDFYH
-201 APKNSFI
+201 APKDFF

-217 ADLMSDEESKENL
+217 ADLMNDEESKENL

-254 TESKRQAIFSLLSL
+254 SESKRQAIFSLLSL

-342 KRHQTEGYFYDP
+342 KRYKVEGYFYDP

-364 VKNSDAEIFFKTLA
+364 VENSDAEIFFKTLA

-383 DDGSDFLKAKDDLLE
+383 DDGNDFLKAKEDLLE
-398 ELKNPEF
+398 EIKDPEF
-405 LFSDDKDK
+405 LFSTNKDKD
-413 GYKVNVF
+413 YKVKVF
-420 KESLKSMDFKGLK
+420 KEGLKSMDFKGLK

-470 RIGDITEWICE
+470 KIGDITEWICE

-494 FKEESYFSQIDKSSI
+494 FKEESYFSQIDRSSI

-516 TFDTGWDSTR
+516 TFETGWDSTR

-556 SVKNQ
+556 SLKNQ

-572 AIKKDLKPNAAML
+572 TIKKDLKPNAAML

-597 LEAILKIQKESENK
+597 LEAILKIQKESENR
-611 GENRG
+611 GESRG

-621 KLEKTPIKHALF
+621 TLEKTPIKHALF
-633 VPCYRKEQTNALKI
+633 VPCYRKEPTSILELPEN
-647 SPSASFKMSEKNF
+647 ASFKMSEKNF

-665 YFHLM
+665 YFNLM

-685 DYTLLKE
+685 DYTLLK
-692 MIQTAHF
+692 
-699 KKVPTWHYK
+699 
-708 DLDHMISE
+708 
-716 IKGKKGYTLLKD
+716 D
-728 LIQTAHF
+728 LIQKAHF

-742 YKDLDHMISEIKG
+742 YKDLDYMISEIKG

-780 RIKVR
+780 RIKVK
-785 ADKKEELIQTI
+785 AGKKEELVKKI

-804 LDKETLRIKIAQGE
+804 LDKETLRTKIAQGE

-824 EKHKQDKTFK
+824 EKHKQNKTFK

-866 ESESD
+866 ESEID
-871 FLEELLKIVETLQE
+871 FLKELQETETIKTLQE

-903 IPYFNNAAERKFF
+903 IPYIDNGATERKFF
-916 PDFIFWLQKG
+916 PDFIFWLEKSG
-926 GTQIIC
+926 MQIIC
-932 FIDPKGS
+932 FIDPKGIKIS
-939 KHTDYEHKADAY
+939 DYQHKADAY
-951 QLFKDKIFNPKNDPN
+951 KLFKDKVFNPKNDPN
-966 LKIKVVLKFY
+966 FKIKVVLKFY

-985 YRDDWIKEGELK
+985 YRGDWIKEGELK
-997 DFFLKQL
+997 DFFLTL
-1004 A
+1004 

>member
-1 MAKKKDV
+1 MAKKKDL
-8 TTDNEIFVAQKLAED
+8 TTDNEIFVAQKLAEE
-23 ELNINEINKPLEML
+23 ELNANEINDPLEML
-37 DFKSFDNNKDL
+37 DFKSFDNNKEL
-48 LDYQQQALINAFRML
+48 LDYQQQALINAFRVL

-84 YSFAHCDF
+84 YSFANCDF
-92 AKKKLNPLLKSHFKV
+92 AKKKLNPLLKNSFKV
-107 ENHCVSFENFIN
+107 ENGCVKFENFIN

-165 IKQFEKE
+165 IQQFKKE

-181 YFKQIDFKNL
+181 YSKQIDFKDL
-191 KSVTNKDFHH
+191 KSVTNKDFYRT
-201 APKNSFI
+201 PKDSLMK
-208 EKIALFYYR
+208 KIALFYYR
-217 ADLMSDEESKENL
+217 ADLMNDEGKENL
-230 LNYKDYWDNGENYV
+230 LDYKDCWDNGENYV

-304 ESVLLKKNNLN
+304 ESVLLKKNNLS

-342 KRHQTEGYFYDP
+342 KRHKTEGYFHDP
-354 LMLVFTHSVN
+354 LMLVFAHSVN
-364 VKNSDAEIFFKTLA
+364 VKNSDAEIFFKTLV

-383 DDGSDFLKAKDDLLE
+383 DDGSDFLKAKEDLLE

-405 LFSDDKDK
+405 LFSDGKDKD
-413 GYKVNVF
+413 YKVKVF
-420 KESLKSMDFKGLK
+420 KEGLKSMDFKGLK

-516 TFDTGWDSTR
+516 AFDTGWDSTR

-597 LEAILKIQKESENK
+597 LEAILKFQKESENK

-647 SPSASFKMSEKNF
+647 PSSASFKMSEKNF

-685 DYTLLKE
+685 DYTLLKD
-692 MIQTAHF
+692 MIQKEHF

-708 DLDHMISE
+708 DLD
-716 IKGKKGYTLLKD
+716 Y
-728 LIQTAHF
+728 
-735 KKVSTWH
+735 
-742 YKDLDHMISEIKG
+742 MISEIKG

-769 ALDSEKIVHFK
+769 ALDNEKIVHFK
-780 RIKVR
+780 RIKVK
-785 ADKKEELIQTI
+785 ADKKEALMKTI

-804 LDKETLRIKIAQGE
+804 LDKETLRKKIAQGE

-824 EKHKQDKTFK
+824 DKHKQDRTFK
-834 VDEAELLKLK
+834 VNDAELLKLK
-844 EHYYTPLIKAKNCDW
+844 EHYYTPLIKVKNCDW

-866 ESESD
+866 KSESD
-871 FLEELLKIVETLQE
+871 FLEELLKITETLQE

-903 IPYFNNAAERKFF
+903 IPYIDNATERRFF
-916 PDFIFWLQKG
+916 PDFIFWLEKG

-951 QLFKDKIFNPKNDPN
+951 QLFKDKIFNPKDDPN
-966 LKIKVVLKFY
+966 FKIKVVLKFY
-976 GDKDDVGER
+976 GNKDGVGER
-985 YRDDWIKEGELK
+985 YRDLWIEKGKLEYFFLNLK
-997 DFFLKQL
+997 DQPDFIERG
-1004 A
+1004 

>member
-1 MAKKKDV
+1 MAKKKDL
-8 TTDNEIFVAQKLAED
+8 TTHNEIFVAQKLAED
-23 ELNINEINKPLEML
+23 ELNTNEINEPLERL
-37 DFKSFDNNKDL
+37 DFKSFDSNKEL

-63 VAYFRDFKE
+63 VAYFRDFKGS
-72 NKKEFYAFYQKH
+72 KKEFYAFYQEH

-92 AKKKLNPLLKSHFKV
+92 TNKKLNSLLKAYFKV
-107 ENHCVSFENFIN
+107 EDHCVSFENFIN

-139 ELLSVAIRMGLI
+139 ELLSVAMGMGLV
-151 PKKNIMFFSANEHL
+151 PKKNIMFFSANENL

-172 IEKYNRNKD
+172 IEKYNRGKD
-181 YFKQIDFKNL
+181 FSKQIDFKNL
-191 KSVTNKDFHH
+191 KKVTHKDFHH
-201 APKNSFI
+201 ASKGFF
-208 EKIALFYYR
+208 EKITLFYYR

-254 TESKRQAIFSLLSL
+254 SESKRQAIFSLLSL

-278 FTEESDLITAVYNL
+278 FTEESDLITSVYNL

-315 AFKELKDLND
+315 AFKDLKDLND

-342 KRHQTEGYFYDP
+342 KRYKTEGYFHDP

-383 DDGSDFLKAKDDLLE
+383 DDENDFVKAKEDLLE
-398 ELKNPEF
+398 ELRDPEF
-405 LFSDDKDK
+405 LFSANKDK
-413 GYKVNVF
+413 NYKVKVF
-420 KESLKSMDFKGLK
+420 KEGLKSMDFKGLK

-470 RIGDITEWICE
+470 RIGDITEWIHE

-494 FKEESYFSQIDKSSI
+494 FKEESYFSQIDRSSI

-516 TFDTGWDSTR
+516 TFETGWDSTR

-556 SVKNQ
+556 SLKNQ

-597 LEAILKIQKESENK
+597 LEAILKIQKESENR

-621 KLEKTPIKHALF
+621 KLEKTPIKHDLF
-633 VPCYRKEQTNALKI
+633 VPCYRKEPTSILKI
-647 SPSASFKMSEKNF
+647 SPNASFKMSEKNF

-665 YFHLM
+665 YFNLM

-685 DYTLLKE
+685 DYTQLKE
-692 MIQTAHF
+692 MIQT
-699 KKVPTWHYK
+699 K
-708 DLDHMISE
+708 
-716 IKGKKGYTLLKD
+716 
-728 LIQTAHF
+728 HF

-742 YKDLDHMISEIKG
+742 YKDLDYMIAEIKG

-769 ALDSEKIVHFK
+769 ALDNEKIVHFK
-780 RIKVR
+780 RIKVK
-785 ADKKEELIQTI
+785 ADKQEALIKTI

-834 VDEAELLKLK
+834 VDDAELLKLK
-844 EHYYTPLIKAKNCDW
+844 EHYYTPLIKAKDCDW

-866 ESESD
+866 KSEID
-871 FLEELLKIVETLQE
+871 FLQELQDQETTKTLQA

-903 IPYFNNAAERKFF
+903 IPYIDGAAERRFF

-926 GTQIIC
+926 DTQIIC
-932 FIDPKGS
+932 FIDPKGTKIS
-939 KHTDYEHKADAY
+939 DYQHKADAY
-951 QLFKDKIFNPKNDPN
+951 KLFKNKIFSPKNDPHF
-966 LKIKVVLKFY
+966 KIKVVLKFY
-976 GDKDDVGER
+976 GDKDKVGDN
-985 YRDDWIKEGELK
+985 YRDYWIQKGKLNDLFLTLK
-997 DFFLKQL
+997 D
-1004 A
+1004 

>member
-1 MAKKKDV
+1 MAKKKDL
-8 TTDNEIFVAQKLAED
+8 TSYNEIFVAQKLAEE
-23 ELNINEINKPLEML
+23 ELNTNEINEPLERL
-37 DFKSFDNNKDL
+37 DFKSFDSNKEL

-63 VAYFRDFKE
+63 AAYFRDFKGS
-72 NKKEFYAFYQKH
+72 KKEFYAFYQKH
-84 YSFAHCDF
+84 YSFVNCDF
-92 AKKKLNPLLKSHFKV
+92 TNKKLNPLLKGYFKV

-151 PKKNIMFFSANEHL
+151 PKKNIMFFSANENL

-172 IEKYNRNKD
+172 IEKYNRGKD
-181 YFKQIDFKNL
+181 FSKQIDFKNL
-191 KSVTNKDFHH
+191 KEITHKDFHR
-201 APKNSFI
+201 APKDSFI
-208 EKIALFYYR
+208 KQIALFYYR
-217 ADLMSDEESKENL
+217 ADLMNDEESKENL

-254 TESKRQAIFSLLSL
+254 SESKRQAIFSLLSL

-278 FTEESDLITAVYNL
+278 FTEESDLITSVYNL

-315 AFKELKDLND
+315 AFKDLKDLND

-342 KRHQTEGYFYDP
+342 KRYKIEGYFHDP

-364 VKNSDAEIFFKTLA
+364 VENSDAEIFFKTLA
-378 RVIEN
+378 CVIEN
-383 DDGSDFLKAKDDLLE
+383 DDGNDFSKAKEDLLE
-398 ELKNPEF
+398 ELKDPEF
-405 LFSDDKDK
+405 LFSANKDKD
-413 GYKVNVF
+413 YKVKVF
-420 KESLKSMDFKGLK
+420 KEGLKSMDFKGLK

-470 RIGDITEWICE
+470 KIGDITEWICE

-489 SKNLS
+489 SKNFKL
-494 FKEESYFSQIDKSSI
+494 FKEESYFSQIDRSSI

-516 TFDTGWDSTR
+516 TFETGWDSTR

-556 SVKNQ
+556 SLKNQ

-572 AIKKDLKPNAAML
+572 TIKENLKPNAAML

-597 LEAILKIQKESENK
+597 LEAILTIQKESENR
-611 GENRG
+611 GESRG

-621 KLEKTPIKHALF
+621 TLEKTPIKHALF
-633 VPCYRKEQTNALKI
+633 VPCYRKEPTSILKI
-647 SPSASFKMSEKNF
+647 SENASFKMSEKNF

-665 YFHLM
+665 YFNLM

-685 DYTLLKE
+685 DYATLKD
-692 MIQTAHF
+692 MIQ
-699 KKVPTWHYK
+699 K
-708 DLDHMISE
+708 E
-716 IKGKKGYTLLKD
+716 
-728 LIQTAHF
+728 HF

-742 YKDLDHMISEIKG
+742 YKDLDYMIAEIKG

-769 ALDSEKIVHFK
+769 ALDNEKIAHFK
-780 RIKVR
+780 RIKVK
-785 ADKKEELIQTI
+785 ADKEEELIKTI
-796 QEVKEYAP
+796 QEVKEHAP

-818 IDPYDT
+818 IDPYDA

-834 VDEAELLKLK
+834 VGDAELLKLK
-844 EHYYTPLIKAKNCDW
+844 EHYYTPLVKAKDCDW

-866 ESESD
+866 KSEID
-871 FLEELLKIVETLQE
+871 FLQELQDQETTKTLQE

-903 IPYFNNAAERKFF
+903 IPYINNVAERRFF

-926 GTQIIC
+926 DMQIIC
-932 FIDPKGS
+932 FIDPKGI
-939 KHTDYEHKADAY
+939 TYADYEHKADAY
-951 QLFKDKIFNPKNDPN
+951 KLFKDKIFNPKNDPHF
-966 LKIKVVLKFY
+966 KIKVVLKFY
-976 GDKDDVGER
+976 GDKDRVGDN
-985 YRDDWIKEGELK
+985 YRDYWIQKGKLN
-997 DFFLKQL
+997 DFFLTLKD
-1004 A
+1004 

>member
-1 MAKKKDV
+1 MAKKKDL
-8 TTDNEIFVAQKLAED
+8 TTDNEIFVAQKLAEG
-23 ELNINEINKPLEML
+23 ELNINEINEPLEML
-37 DFKSFDNNKDL
+37 DFKSFDSNKEL

-84 YSFAHCDF
+84 YSFANCDF
-92 AKKKLNPLLKSHFKV
+92 TKKKLHPLLKSHFKV

-172 IEKYNRNKD
+172 IEKYNRGKD
-181 YFKQIDFKNL
+181 YSKQIDFKSL
-191 KSVTNKDFHH
+191 KSVTNEDFHH
-201 APKNSFI
+201 ASKGFF
-208 EKIALFYYR
+208 EKITLFYYR
-217 ADLMSDEESKENL
+217 ADLMDDKESKENR

-244 ILDEAHKGNK
+244 ILDEAHKGDK
-254 TESKRQAIFSLLSL
+254 SESKRQAIFSLLSL
-268 KGFLF
+268 RGFLF

-278 FTEESDLITAVYNL
+278 FTEKSDLITSVYNL

-304 ESVLLKKNNLN
+304 ESVLLKKNNLS
-315 AFKELKDLND
+315 AFKDLKDLND

-331 LLKALLLLGMQ
+331 LLKALLLLAMQ
-342 KRHQTEGYFYDP
+342 KRYKTEGYFHDP

-383 DDGSDFLKAKDDLLE
+383 DDENDFIKAKEDLLE

-405 LFSDDKDK
+405 LFSDDKDQK
-413 GYKVNVF
+413 YKIEVF
-420 KESLKSMDFKGLK
+420 KKGLNDLDFKGLK

-444 EVIINPKNN
+444 EMIINPKNN

-597 LEAILKIQKESENK
+597 LEAILKIQKESENR

-621 KLEKTPIKHALF
+621 KLEKTPIKHTLF

-647 SPSASFKMSEKNF
+647 SQSASFKMSEKNF

-685 DYTLLKE
+685 DYALLKE

-699 KKVPTWHYK
+699 KK
-708 DLDHMISE
+708 
-716 IKGKKGYTLLKD
+716 
-728 LIQTAHF
+728 A
-735 KKVSTWH
+735 STWH
-742 YKDLDHMISEIKG
+742 YKDLDYMISEIKG

-769 ALDSEKIVHFK
+769 ALDNEKIVHFK
-780 RIKVR
+780 RVKVR
-785 ADKKEELIQTI
+785 ADKKEELVKRI
-796 QEVKEYAP
+796 QEVKEYA
-804 LDKETLRIKIAQGE
+804 LL
-818 IDPYDT
+818 DT
-824 EKHKQDKTFK
+824 EKHKQDRTFK

-866 ESESD
+866 KSESD
-871 FLEELLKIVETLQE
+871 FLEELQETETIKTLQE

-903 IPYFNNAAERKFF
+903 IPYFNNAAERHFF

-951 QLFKDKIFNPKNDPN
+951 KLFKDKVFTPKNNPHF
-966 LKIKVVLKFY
+966 KIQVVLKFY
-976 GDKDDVGER
+976 GNKDDVGDK
-985 YRDDWIKEGELK
+985 YKDDWIQKDKLK
-997 DFFLKQL
+997 DFFLTLWPKFIERG
-1004 A
+1004 

>member
-1 MAKKKDV
+1 MAKKKQEV
-8 TTDNEIFVAQKLAED
+8 RNNEIFVAQKLAEE
-23 ELNINEINKPLEML
+23 ELNTNEINDPLEML
-37 DFKSFDNNKDL
+37 DFKSFDNNKEL

-63 VAYFRDFKE
+63 IAYFRDFKE

-107 ENHCVSFENFIN
+107 ENNCVRFENFIN

-181 YFKQIDFKNL
+181 YSKQIDFKDL
-191 KSVTNKDFHH
+191 KSVKNKDFYH
-201 APKNSFI
+201 APKDFF
-208 EKIALFYYR
+208 EKITLFYYR
-217 ADLMSDEESKENL
+217 ADLMNDEESKENL

-254 TESKRQAIFSLLSL
+254 SESKRQAIFSLLSL

-278 FTEESDLITAVYNL
+278 FTEESDLITSVYNL

-364 VKNSDAEIFFKTLA
+364 VENSDAEIFFKTLA

-383 DDGSDFLKAKDDLLE
+383 DDEIDFLKAKEDLLE
-398 ELKNPEF
+398 ELKDPEF
-405 LFSDDKDK
+405 LFSDGKDKD
-413 GYKVNVF
+413 YKVKVF
-420 KESLKSMDFKGLK
+420 KEGLKSMDFKGLK
-433 EEVFYASNGHI
+433 EEVFYANSGHI

-461 TSDKVFCLI
+461 TSDKIFCLI
-470 RIGDITEWICE
+470 KIGDITEWIDE

-516 TFDTGWDSTR
+516 TFETGWDSTR

-561 RQRLAYLDIDE
+561 RQRLAYLKIDE
-572 AIKKDLKPNAAML
+572 AIKENLKPNAAML
-585 ETLFVIP
+585 ETLFVIA
-592 TNHAS
+592 TKS
-597 LEAILKIQKESENK
+597 ESVKAILDLKEESSDP
-611 GENRG
+611 
-616 SWREI
+616 SWCEVE
-621 KLEKTPIKHALF
+621 LEKTLIEHALF
-633 VPCYRKEQTNALKI
+633 VPCYQEKSIKATDLQ
-647 SPSASFKMSEKNF
+647 SGSFKMSEKNF

-680 IYDPK
+680 IYNPK
-685 DYTLLKE
+685 DY
-692 MIQTAHF
+692 A
-699 KKVPTWHYK
+699 
-708 DLDHMISE
+708 
-716 IKGKKGYTLLKD
+716 LLKD
-728 LIQTAHF
+728 LIQTKRF
-735 KKVSTWH
+735 EIELNWH
-742 YKDLDHMISEIKG
+742 YKDLDYMISEIKG

-769 ALDSEKIVHFK
+769 ALDDEKIVHFK
-780 RIKVR
+780 RIKVK
-785 ADKKEELIQTI
+785 ADKKEELMKTI
-796 QEVKEYAP
+796 QKVKEYAP
-804 LDKETLRIKIAQGE
+804 LDKERKKIAQGE
-818 IDPYDT
+818 IDLDDI
-824 EKHKQDKTFK
+824 EKHKQNKTFK
-834 VDEAELLKLK
+834 VGDAELLKLK

-866 ESESD
+866 KSESD
-871 FLEELLKIVETLQE
+871 FLEELLKITETLQE

-890 AFSKIDEHLDNLF
+890 AFSKIDEYLDNLF
-903 IPYFNNAAERKFF
+903 IPYIDNATERHFF
-916 PDFIFWLQKG
+916 PDFIFWLQKS

-939 KHTDYEHKADAY
+939 KRTDYEHKADAY
-951 QLFKDKIFNPKNDPN
+951 QLFKDKIFNPKDDPN

-997 DFFLKQL
+997 DFFLDLKDWPDFIERG
-1004 A
+1004 

>member
-1 MAKKKDV
+1 MAKKKDL
-8 TTDNEIFVAQKLAED
+8 TSYNEIFVAQKLAED
-23 ELNINEINKPLEML
+23 ELNTNEINEPLERL
-37 DFKSFDNNKDL
+37 DFKSFDSNKEL

-72 NKKEFYAFYQKH
+72 NKKEFYAFYQEH
-84 YSFAHCDF
+84 YSFANCDF
-92 AKKKLNPLLKSHFKV
+92 TNKKLNHLLKAYFKV
-107 ENHCVSFENFIN
+107 ENKCVSFENFIN

-151 PKKNIMFFSANEHL
+151 PKKNIMFFSANENL

-172 IEKYNRNKD
+172 IEKYNRGKD
-181 YFKQIDFKNL
+181 FSKQIDFKNL
-191 KSVTNKDFHH
+191 KSITHKDFHR
-201 APKNSFI
+201 APKGFF
-208 EKIALFYYR
+208 EKITLFYYR

-244 ILDEAHKGNK
+244 ILDEVHKGNK
-254 TESKRQAIFSLLSL
+254 SESKRQAIFSLLSL

-278 FTEESDLITAVYNL
+278 FTEESDLITSVYNL

-315 AFKELKDLND
+315 AFKDLKGLND

-342 KRHQTEGYFYDP
+342 KRYKTEGYFHDP

-364 VKNSDAEIFFKTLA
+364 VENSDAEIFFKTLV

-383 DDGSDFLKAKDDLLE
+383 DDGNDFVKAKEYLLE
-398 ELKNPEF
+398 ELKDPEF

-413 GYKVNVF
+413 DYKVKVF
-420 KESLKSMDFKGLK
+420 KEGLKSMDFKGLK

-470 RIGDITEWICE
+470 KIGDITEWICE

-494 FKEESYFSQIDKSSI
+494 FKEESYFSQIDRSSI

-516 TFDTGWDSTR
+516 TFETGWDSTR

-597 LEAILKIQKESENK
+597 LEAILKIQKESENR

-621 KLEKTPIKHALF
+621 KLEKTPIEHKLF
-633 VPCYRKEQTNALKI
+633 VPCYRKEPTSILKL
-647 SPSASFKMSEKNF
+647 PENASFKMSEKNF

-665 YFHLM
+665 YFNLM

-685 DYTLLKE
+685 DYATLKD
-692 MIQTAHF
+692 MIQ
-699 KKVPTWHYK
+699 K
-708 DLDHMISE
+708 
-716 IKGKKGYTLLKD
+716 
-728 LIQTAHF
+728 AHF

-742 YKDLDHMISEIKG
+742 YKDLDYMISEIKG

-769 ALDSEKIVHFK
+769 ALDNEKIVHFK
-780 RIKVR
+780 RIKVK
-785 ADKKEELIQTI
+785 ADKQEALIKTI
-796 QEVKEYAP
+796 QEVKEHAP

-818 IDPYDT
+818 IDPYDA
-824 EKHKQDKTFK
+824 EKHKQNKTFK
-834 VDEAELLKLK
+834 VGDAELLKLK
-844 EHYYTPLIKAKNCDW
+844 EHYYTPLIKAKDCDW

-866 ESESD
+866 KSEID
-871 FLEELLKIVETLQE
+871 FLQELQDQETTKTLQA

-903 IPYFNNAAERKFF
+903 IPYTGGHITERRFF
-916 PDFIFWLQKG
+916 PDFIFWLQKSD
-926 GTQIIC
+926 TQIIC
-932 FIDPKGS
+932 FIDPKGI
-939 KHTDYEHKADAY
+939 TYADYEHKADAY
-951 QLFKDKIFNPKNDPN
+951 KLFKDKIFNPKNNPHF
-966 LKIKVVLKFY
+966 KIKVVLKFY
-976 GDKDDVGER
+976 GDKDRVGDN
-985 YRDDWIKEGELK
+985 YRDYWIKKGKLN
-997 DFFLKQL
+997 DFFLTLKD
-1004 A
+1004 

>member
-1 MAKKKDV
+1 MAKKKQEV
-8 TTDNEIFVAQKLAED
+8 RNNEIFVAQKLAEE
-23 ELNINEINKPLEML
+23 ELNANEINDPLEML
-37 DFKSFDNNKDL
+37 DFKSFDNNKEL
-48 LDYQQQALINAFRML
+48 LDYQQQALINAFRVL

-84 YSFAHCDF
+84 YSFANCDF
-92 AKKKLNPLLKSHFKV
+92 AKKKLNHLLKSHFKV
-107 ENHCVSFENFIN
+107 ENHCVRFENFIN

-139 ELLSVAIRMGLI
+139 ELLNVAMGMGLI

-181 YFKQIDFKNL
+181 YSKQIDFKDL
-191 KSVTNKDFHH
+191 KSVKNKDFYHS
-201 APKNSFI
+201 PKDSLMKEI
-208 EKIALFYYR
+208 VLFYYR

-230 LNYKDYWDNGENYV
+230 LNYKDCWDNGENYV

-254 TESKRQAIFSLLSL
+254 TESKRQAIFSLLSQ

-342 KRHQTEGYFYDP
+342 KRYKKDGYFHDP

-364 VKNSDAEIFFKTLA
+364 VENSDAEIFFKTLV

-383 DDGSDFLKAKDDLLE
+383 DDESDFSKAKDDLLE
-398 ELKNPEF
+398 ELKEPEF
-405 LFSDDKDK
+405 LFSDGKDK
-413 GYKVNVF
+413 EKEYKIEVF
-420 KESLKSMDFKGLK
+420 KESLKGMDFKRLK
-433 EEVFYASNGHI
+433 EEVFYASSRHI

-470 RIGDITEWICE
+470 RIGDITEWIRE

-572 AIKKDLKPNAAML
+572 AVKDRLKPNTAML
-585 ETLFVIP
+585 ETLFVIA
-592 TNHAS
+592 TKS
-597 LEAILKIQKESENK
+597 ESVKAILDFKEENSDP
-611 GENRG
+611 
-616 SWREI
+616 SWCEVE
-621 KLEKTPIKHALF
+621 LEKTPIAIEHALF
-633 VPCYRKEQTNALKI
+633 VPCYQEKSIKATDLK
-647 SPSASFKMSEKNF
+647 SGSFKMSEKNF

-680 IYDPK
+680 IYNPK
-685 DYTLLKE
+685 DYE
-692 MIQTAHF
+692 
-699 KKVPTWHYK
+699 
-708 DLDHMISE
+708 
-716 IKGKKGYTLLKD
+716 LLKD
-728 LIQTAHF
+728 LIQTKRF
-735 KKVSTWH
+735 EIELNWH
-742 YKDLDHMISEIKG
+742 YKDLDDLISILK
-755 KLYPNQKVPKDEFN
+755 KRLYLNQKVPKDEFN
-769 ALDSEKIVHFK
+769 ALDNEKIVHFK
-780 RIKVR
+780 RIQVK
-785 ADKKEELIQTI
+785 ASKKEELMKTI

-804 LDKETLRIKIAQGE
+804 LDKETLRKKIAQDE

-824 EKHKQDKTFK
+824 DKHKQDRTFK
-834 VDEAELLKLK
+834 VDDAELLKLK

-866 ESESD
+866 ESEID
-871 FLEELLKIVETLQE
+871 FLKELQKTETIKTLQE

-890 AFSKIDEHLDNLF
+890 AFSKIDEHLDHLF
-903 IPYFNNAAERKFF
+903 IPYIDNSTGERKFF

-951 QLFKDKIFNPKNDPN
+951 QLFEDKIFNPKNDLN

-976 GDKDDVGER
+976 GDKDKVGER
-985 YRDDWIKEGELK
+985 YRDLWIEKGKLE
-997 DFFLKQL
+997 DFFLDLKD
-1004 A
+1004 

>member
-1 MAKKKDV
+1 MAKKKDL
-8 TTDNEIFVAQKLAED
+8 TSYNEIFVAQKLAEE
-23 ELNINEINKPLEML
+23 ELNTNEINEPLERL
-37 DFKSFDNNKDL
+37 DFKSFDSNKEL

-72 NKKEFYAFYQKH
+72 NKKEFYAFYQEH
-84 YSFAHCDF
+84 YSFANCDF
-92 AKKKLNPLLKSHFKV
+92 TNKKLNPLLKAYFKV

-139 ELLSVAIRMGLI
+139 ELLSVAMGMGLI
-151 PKKNIMFFSANEHL
+151 PKKNIMFFSANENL

-172 IEKYNRNKD
+172 IEKYNRGKD
-181 YFKQIDFKNL
+181 FSKQIDFKNL
-191 KSVTNKDFHH
+191 KKVTHKDFHR
-201 APKNSFI
+201 APKDSFI
-208 EKIALFYYR
+208 KQIALFYYR
-217 ADLMSDEESKENL
+217 ADLMNDEESKENL

-254 TESKRQAIFSLLSL
+254 SESKRQAIFSLLSL

-278 FTEESDLITAVYNL
+278 FTEESDLITSVYNL

-315 AFKELKDLND
+315 AFKDSKDLND

-342 KRHQTEGYFYDP
+342 KRYKIEGYFHDP

-364 VKNSDAEIFFKTLA
+364 VENSDAEIFFKTLA

-383 DDGSDFLKAKDDLLE
+383 DDGNDFIKAKEDLLE
-398 ELKNPEF
+398 ELKDPEF
-405 LFSDDKDK
+405 LFSTNKDKD
-413 GYKVNVF
+413 YKVKVF
-420 KESLKSMDFKGLK
+420 KEGLKSMDFKGLK
-433 EEVFYASNGHI
+433 EKVFYASNGHI

-470 RIGDITEWICE
+470 KIGDITEWICE

-494 FKEESYFSQIDKSSI
+494 FKEESYFSQIDRSSI

-516 TFDTGWDSTR
+516 TFETGWDSTR

-561 RQRLAYLDIDE
+561 RQRLAYLDIDK

-597 LEAILKIQKESENK
+597 LEAILKIQKESENG
-611 GENRG
+611 GESRG

-621 KLEKTPIKHALF
+621 KLEKTRIEHKLF
-633 VPCYRKEQTNALKI
+633 VPCYRKEPTSITEL
-647 SPSASFKMSEKNF
+647 PESASFKMSEKNF
-660 KDLKE
+660 KGLKE
-665 YFHLM
+665 CFNLM

-685 DYTLLKE
+685 DYEQLKK
-692 MIQTAHF
+692 MIQ
-699 KKVPTWHYK
+699 K
-708 DLDHMISE
+708 E
-716 IKGKKGYTLLKD
+716 
-728 LIQTAHF
+728 HF

-742 YKDLDHMISEIKG
+742 YKDLDYMISEIKG
-755 KLYPNQKVPKDEFN
+755 KLYPNKKVPKDEFN
-769 ALDSEKIVHFK
+769 TLDNEKIVHFK
-780 RIKVR
+780 RIKVK
-785 ADKKEELIQTI
+785 ADKQEALIKTI
-796 QEVKEYAP
+796 QEVKEHVP
-804 LDKETLRIKIAQGE
+804 LDK
-818 IDPYDT
+818 T

-834 VDEAELLKLK
+834 VDGAELLKLK
-844 EHYYTPLIKAKNCDW
+844 EHYYTPLIKAKDCDW

-866 ESESD
+866 KSEID
-871 FLEELLKIVETLQE
+871 FLQELQDQETTKTLQE

-903 IPYFNNAAERKFF
+903 IPYINNVAERRFF

-926 GTQIIC
+926 DTQIIC
-932 FIDPKGS
+932 FIDPKGI
-939 KHTDYEHKADAY
+939 TYAVDWGGKADAY
-951 QLFKDKIFNPKNDPN
+951 EELFKDKIFNPKNDPYF
-966 LKIKVVLKFY
+966 KIKVVLKFY
-976 GDKDDVGER
+976 GDKDRVPEK
-985 YRDDWIKEGELK
+985 YRDYWIQKGKLN
-997 DFFLKQL
+997 DFFLTLKD
-1004 A
+1004 

>member
-1 MAKKKDV
+1 MAKKKQEV
-8 TTDNEIFVAQKLAED
+8 RNNEIFVAQKLAEE
-23 ELNINEINKPLEML
+23 ELDTNEINEPLERL
-37 DFKSFDNNKDL
+37 DFKSFDNNKEL

-63 VAYFRDFKE
+63 AAYFRDFKE
-72 NKKEFYAFYQKH
+72 NKKAFYAFYQKH
-84 YSFAHCDF
+84 YSFANCDF
-92 AKKKLNPLLKSHFKV
+92 AKKKLNPLLKNSFKV
-107 ENHCVSFENFIN
+107 ENGCVKFENFIN

-172 IEKYNRNKD
+172 IEKYNRGKD
-181 YFKQIDFKNL
+181 YFKQIDFKSL
-191 KSVTNKDFHH
+191 KSVTNKDFYH

-208 EKIALFYYR
+208 KQIALFYYR

-342 KRHQTEGYFYDP
+342 KRHKTEGYFYDP

-364 VKNSDAEIFFKTLA
+364 VENSDAEIFFKTLA

-383 DDGSDFLKAKDDLLE
+383 DDGNDFLKAKEDLLE

-405 LFSDDKDK
+405 LFSDGKDQK
-413 GYKVNVF
+413 YKVEVF
-420 KESLKSMDFKGLK
+420 KESLNDMDFKGLK
-433 EEVFYASNGHI
+433 EEVFYANSGHI

-481 KLKSVKVV
+481 KLKSVKVA

-561 RQRLAYLDIDE
+561 RQRLAYLEIDE

-585 ETLFVIP
+585 ETLFVIA
-592 TNHAS
+592 TKS
-597 LEAILKIQKESENK
+597 ESVKAILDLKEESFDP
-611 GENRG
+611 
-616 SWREI
+616 SWCEVE
-621 KLEKTPIKHALF
+621 LEKTPIEHDLF
-633 VPCYRKEQTNALKI
+633 VPCYKEKSIKATDLQ
-647 SPSASFKMSEKNF
+647 SGSFKMSAKNF

-680 IYDPK
+680 IYNPK
-685 DYTLLKE
+685 DY
-692 MIQTAHF
+692 A
-699 KKVPTWHYK
+699 
-708 DLDHMISE
+708 
-716 IKGKKGYTLLKD
+716 LLKD
-728 LIQTAHF
+728 LIQTKRF
-735 KKVSTWH
+735 EIELNWH
-742 YKDLDHMISEIKG
+742 YKDLDELISILK
-755 KLYPNQKVPKDEFN
+755 KRLYFNQKVPKDEFN
-769 ALDSEKIVHFK
+769 ALDDEKIVHFK
-780 RIKVR
+780 RVKVR
-785 ADKKEELIQTI
+785 ADKKEKLIQTI

-804 LDKETLRIKIAQGE
+804 LDKETLRTKIAQGE

-834 VDEAELLKLK
+834 VDGAELLKLK

-866 ESESD
+866 ESEID
-871 FLEELLKIVETLQE
+871 FLKELQKTETIKTLQE

-903 IPYFNNAAERKFF
+903 IPYFNSATERKFF

-926 GTQIIC
+926 NTQIIC
-932 FIDPKGS
+932 FIDPKGTE
-939 KHTDYEHKADAY
+939 HTSSLRKAY
-951 QLFKDKIFNPKNDPN
+951 WYKKLFKDKIFNPKNDPN

-976 GDKDDVGER
+976 GDKDKVPDD
-985 YRDDWIKEGELK
+985 YRNYWIKKGKLEY
-997 DFFLKQL
+997 FFLTL
-1004 A
+1004 

>member
-1 MAKKKDV
+1 MAKKKDL
-8 TTDNEIFVAQKLAED
+8 TTHNEIFVAQKLAEE
-23 ELNINEINKPLEML
+23 ELDINEINEPLEML
-37 DFKSFDNNKDL
+37 DFKSFDSNKEL

-72 NKKEFYAFYQKH
+72 NKKEFYAFYQEH
-84 YSFAHCDF
+84 YSFANCDF
-92 AKKKLNPLLKSHFKV
+92 TNKKLNPLLKSHFKV
-107 ENHCVSFENFIN
+107 KNQRVSFENFIN

-139 ELLSVAIRMGLI
+139 ELLSVAMGMGLI
-151 PKKNIMFFSANEHL
+151 PKKNIMFFSANENL

-172 IEKYNRNKD
+172 IEKYNRGKD
-181 YFKQIDFKNL
+181 FSKQIDFKNL
-191 KSVTNKDFHH
+191 KSVTNKDFYR
-201 APKNSFI
+201 APKDFFQ
-208 EKIALFYYR
+208 KIVLFYYR
-217 ADLMSDEESKENL
+217 ADLMNDEESKENL

-268 KGFLF
+268 RGFLF

-342 KRHQTEGYFYDP
+342 KRYKTEGYFHDP

-364 VKNSDAEIFFKTLA
+364 VENSDAEIFFKTLA

-383 DDGSDFLKAKDDLLE
+383 DDESGFVKAKEDLLE
-398 ELKNPEF
+398 EIKDPEF
-405 LFSDDKDK
+405 LFSGNKDKD
-413 GYKVNVF
+413 YKVKVF
-420 KESLKSMDFKGLK
+420 KEGLKSMDFKGLK
-433 EEVFYASNGHI
+433 EEVFYANSGHI

-470 RIGDITEWICE
+470 KIGDITEWIYE

-516 TFDTGWDSTR
+516 TFETGWDSTR

-561 RQRLAYLDIDE
+561 RQRLAYLDIDG
-572 AIKKDLKPNAAML
+572 AIKKALKPNAAML

-597 LEAILKIQKESENK
+597 LEAILKIQKESENR

-633 VPCYRKEQTNALKI
+633 VPCYRKEPTSVLELPEN
-647 SPSASFKMSEKNF
+647 ASFKMSEKNF

-665 YFHLM
+665 YFNLM

-685 DYTLLKE
+685 DYAMLKD
-692 MIQTAHF
+692 MIQ
-699 KKVPTWHYK
+699 K
-708 DLDHMISE
+708 
-716 IKGKKGYTLLKD
+716 
-728 LIQTAHF
+728 AHF

-742 YKDLDHMISEIKG
+742 YKDLDYMISEIKG

-769 ALDSEKIVHFK
+769 ALDNEKIVHFK
-780 RIKVR
+780 RVKVK
-785 ADKKEELIQTI
+785 ADKKEKLIQTI
-796 QEVKEYAP
+796 QEVKEHAP

-818 IDPYDT
+818 IDPYDA
-824 EKHKQDKTFK
+824 EKHKQDKTFE
-834 VDEAELLKLK
+834 VDGAELLKLK

-866 ESESD
+866 ESEID
-871 FLEELLKIVETLQE
+871 FLKELQETETIKTLQE

-903 IPYFNNAAERKFF
+903 IPYFNSVTERRFF

-926 GTQIIC
+926 NMQIVC
-932 FIDPKGS
+932 FIDPKGI
-939 KHTDYEHKADAY
+939 TYADYEHKADAY
-951 QLFKDKIFNPKNDPN
+951 KLFKDKIFNPKDDPN

-976 GDKDDVGER
+976 GNKDKVADG
-985 YRDDWIKEGELK
+985 YRDYWIKKGELK

>member
-1 MAKKKDV
+1 MAKKKQEIRN
-8 TTDNEIFVAQKLAED
+8 NEIFVAQKLAEE
-23 ELNINEINKPLEML
+23 ELNANEINEPLEML
-37 DFKSFDNNKDL
+37 DFKSFDNNKEL
-48 LDYQQQALINAFRML
+48 LDYQQQALINAFRVL
-63 VAYFRDFKE
+63 TAYFRDFKE

-84 YSFAHCDF
+84 YSFANCDS
-92 AKKKLNPLLKSHFKV
+92 AKKKLNHLLKSHFKV
-107 ENHCVSFENFIN
+107 ENHCVRFENFIN

-139 ELLSVAIRMGLI
+139 ELLSVAMGMGLI

-181 YFKQIDFKNL
+181 YSKQIDFKNL
-191 KSVTNKDFHH
+191 KSVKNKDFYHS
-201 APKNSFI
+201 PKDSLMK
-208 EKIALFYYR
+208 KIVLFYYR

-230 LNYKDYWDNGENYV
+230 LNYKDCWDNGENYV

-254 TESKRQAIFSLLSL
+254 TESKRQAIFSLLSQ

-304 ESVLLKKNNLN
+304 ESVLLKKNNLS

-342 KRHQTEGYFYDP
+342 KRYKTDGYFHDP

-364 VKNSDAEIFFKTLA
+364 VENSDAEIFFKTLA

-383 DDGSDFLKAKDDLLE
+383 DDESDFLKAKEDLLE
-398 ELKNPEF
+398 ELEGPEF
-405 LFSDDKDK
+405 LFSDGKDK
-413 GYKVNVF
+413 EKEYKIEVF
-420 KESLKSMDFKGLK
+420 KESLKGMDFKRLK
-433 EEVFYASNGHI
+433 EEVFYANNGHI

-470 RIGDITEWICE
+470 RIGDITEWIRE

-516 TFDTGWDSTR
+516 AFDTGWDSTR

-572 AIKKDLKPNAAML
+572 AIKEKLEPNAAML
-585 ETLFVIP
+585 ETLFVIA
-592 TNHAS
+592 TKS
-597 LEAILKIQKESENK
+597 ESVKAILDLKEESSDP
-611 GENRG
+611 
-616 SWREI
+616 SWCEVE
-621 KLEKTPIKHALF
+621 LEKTPIEHALF
-633 VPCYRKEQTNALKI
+633 VPCYREKSIKATDLG
-647 SPSASFKMSEKNF
+647 SGSFKMSEKNF

-665 YFHLM
+665 HFHLM

-685 DYTLLKE
+685 DYE
-692 MIQTAHF
+692 
-699 KKVPTWHYK
+699 
-708 DLDHMISE
+708 
-716 IKGKKGYTLLKD
+716 LLKD
-728 LIQTAHF
+728 MIQTAHF

-742 YKDLDHMISEIKG
+742 YKDLDYMISEIKG

-769 ALDSEKIVHFK
+769 ALDDEKIVHFK
-780 RIKVR
+780 RIQVK
-785 ADKKEELIQTI
+785 ASKKEELMKTI

-804 LDKETLRIKIAQGE
+804 LDKETLIKKIVQGE

-824 EKHKQDKTFK
+824 DKHKQDRMFK
-834 VDEAELLKLK
+834 VDGAELLKLK

-866 ESESD
+866 KSESD
-871 FLEELLKIVETLQE
+871 FLEELLKITETLQE

-903 IPYFNNAAERKFF
+903 IPYFNSATERKFF

-932 FIDPKGS
+932 FIDPKGT
-939 KHTDYEHKADAY
+939 KYADYQNKADAY
-951 QLFKDKIFNPKNDPN
+951 ELFKDKVFNPKNDPN

-985 YRDDWIKEGELK
+985 YRDLWIEKGKLEY
-997 DFFLKQL
+997 FFSGFKGL

>member
-8 TTDNEIFVAQKLAED
+8 TTDNEIFVAQKLAEE
-23 ELNINEINKPLEML
+23 ELNTNKINEPLEML
-37 DFKSFDNNKDL
+37 DFKSFDSNKDL

-107 ENHCVSFENFIN
+107 ENDCVSFENFIN

-165 IKQFEKE
+165 IQQFKKE

-181 YFKQIDFKNL
+181 FSKQIDFKSL
-191 KSVTNKDFHH
+191 KSVTNKDFYH
-201 APKNSFI
+201 APKNVLKEM
-208 EKIALFYYR
+208 EKIVLFYYR
-217 ADLMSDEESKENL
+217 ADLMNDEESKENL

-254 TESKRQAIFSLLSL
+254 SESKRQAIFSLLSL

-342 KRHQTEGYFYDP
+342 KRYQTEGYFHDP

-364 VKNSDAEIFFKTLA
+364 VENSDAEIFFKTLA

-383 DDGSDFLKAKDDLLE
+383 DDGSDFLKAKDELLE
-398 ELKNPEF
+398 ELKEPEF
-405 LFSDDKDK
+405 LFSDGKDK
-413 GYKVNVF
+413 EKEYKIKVF
-420 KESLKSMDFKGLK
+420 KESLNRLDFKGLK

-481 KLKSVKVV
+481 KLKDVKVV

-516 TFDTGWDSTR
+516 AFDTGWDSTR

-597 LEAILKIQKESENK
+597 LEAILKFQKESENK

-680 IYDPK
+680 IYNPK
-685 DYTLLKE
+685 DYELLKE
-692 MIQTAHF
+692 M
-699 KKVPTWHYK
+699 
-708 DLDHMISE
+708 
-716 IKGKKGYTLLKD
+716 
-728 LIQTAHF
+728 IQTAHF

-742 YKDLDHMISEIKG
+742 YKDLDYMISEIKG

-769 ALDSEKIVHFK
+769 ALDNEKIVHFK
-780 RIKVR
+780 RVKVR
-785 ADKKEELIQTI
+785 ADKKEELVKKI

-804 LDKETLRIKIAQGE
+804 LDKERMKIAQGE
-818 IDPYDT
+818 IDPYDA
-824 EKHKQDKTFK
+824 EKHKQNKTFK
-834 VDEAELLKLK
+834 VDGAELLKLK

-866 ESESD
+866 KSESD
-871 FLEELLKIVETLQE
+871 FLEELQETETIKTLQE

-903 IPYFNNAAERKFF
+903 IPYIDNATERKFF
-916 PDFIFWLQKG
+916 PDFIFWLEKS

-932 FIDPKGS
+932 FIDPKGTE
-939 KHTDYEHKADAY
+939 HTSGLSKADPY
-951 QLFKDKIFNPKNDPN
+951 KNLFKDKVFNPKNDPN

-976 GDKDDVGER
+976 GNKDDVGER
-985 YRDDWIKEGELK
+985 YRDLWIEKGKLEYFFLDLK
-997 DFFLKQL
+997 D
-1004 A
+1004 

>member
-1 MAKKKDV
+1 MAKKKDL
-8 TTDNEIFVAQKLAED
+8 TTHNEIFVAQKLAED
-23 ELNINEINKPLEML
+23 ELNTNEINEPLEML
-37 DFKSFDNNKDL
+37 DFKSFDSNKEL

-63 VAYFRDFKE
+63 AAYFRDFKE
-72 NKKEFYAFYQKH
+72 NKKEFYAFYQDH
-84 YSFAHCDF
+84 YSFANCDF
-92 AKKKLNPLLKSHFKV
+92 TNKKLNPLLKNYFKA

-139 ELLSVAIRMGLI
+139 ELLSVVMRMGLI
-151 PKKNIMFFSANEHL
+151 PKKNIMFFSANENL

-172 IEKYNRNKD
+172 IEKYNRGKD
-181 YFKQIDFKNL
+181 HSKQIGFKNL
-191 KSVTNKDFHH
+191 KSVKNEDFYH
-201 APKNSFI
+201 APKI
-208 EKIALFYYR
+208 VEQIALFYYR
-217 ADLMSDEESKENL
+217 ADLMSDEESKENR

-254 TESKRQAIFSLLSL
+254 SESKRQAIFSLLSL

-342 KRHQTEGYFYDP
+342 KRYQTEGYFHDP

-364 VKNSDAEIFFKTLA
+364 VENSDAEIFFKTLA

-383 DDGSDFLKAKDDLLE
+383 DDGSDFLKAKEDLLE

-413 GYKVNVF
+413 DYKVQVF
-420 KESLKSMDFKGLK
+420 KEGLKSMDFKGLK

-470 RIGDITEWICE
+470 KIGDITEWIYE

-561 RQRLAYLDIDE
+561 RQRLAYLDIDG
-572 AIKKDLKPNAAML
+572 AIKEALKPNAAML
-585 ETLFVIP
+585 ETLFVIA
-592 TNHAS
+592 TKS
-597 LEAILKIQKESENK
+597 ESVKAILDFQKESENK
-611 GENRG
+611 GEDRG
-616 SWREI
+616 AWREI
-621 KLEKTPIKHALF
+621 KLEKTRIEHALF
-633 VPCYRKEQTNALKI
+633 VPCYRKEPTSMLEL
-647 SPSASFKMSEKNF
+647 PESASFKMSGENF

-665 YFHLM
+665 YFNLM

-685 DYTLLKE
+685 DYVQLKN
-692 MIQTAHF
+692 MIQ
-699 KKVPTWHYK
+699 K
-708 DLDHMISE
+708 
-716 IKGKKGYTLLKD
+716 
-728 LIQTAHF
+728 AHF

-742 YKDLDHMISEIKG
+742 YKDLDYMISEIKG

-780 RIKVR
+780 RIKVK
-785 ADKKEELIQTI
+785 AGKKEELVKKI

-804 LDKETLRIKIAQGE
+804 LDKETLIKKIAQGE
-818 IDPYDT
+818 IDPYNT
-824 EKHKQDKTFK
+824 EKHKQNKTFE
-834 VDEAELLKLK
+834 VDGAELLKLK

-866 ESESD
+866 KSESD
-871 FLEELLKIVETLQE
+871 FLEELLKITETLQE

-926 GTQIIC
+926 STQIIC

-951 QLFKDKIFNPKNDPN
+951 KLFKGKVFTPKDNPHFKIQ
-966 LKIKVVLKFY
+966 VVLKFY
-976 GDKDDVGER
+976 GNKDDVGEK
-985 YRDDWIKEGELK
+985 YRDDWIQKDKLK
-997 DFFLKQL
+997 DFFLTLPKFIERG
-1004 A
+1004 

>member
-1 MAKKKDV
+1 MAKKKQEIRN
-8 TTDNEIFVAQKLAED
+8 NEIFVAQKLAEE
-23 ELNINEINKPLEML
+23 ELNINEINDPLEML
-37 DFKSFDNNKDL
+37 DFKSFDDNKEL

-84 YSFAHCDF
+84 YSFANCDF
-92 AKKKLNPLLKSHFKV
+92 AKKKLNHLLKSHFKV

-139 ELLSVAIRMGLI
+139 ELLSVAMGMGLI

-172 IEKYNRNKD
+172 IEKYNRSKD
-181 YFKQIDFKNL
+181 YSKQIDFKNL
-191 KSVTNKDFHH
+191 KSVKNKDFYHS
-201 APKNSFI
+201 PKDFFQ
-208 EKIALFYYR
+208 KIALFYYR

-230 LNYKDYWDNGENYV
+230 LNYKDCWDNGENYV

-304 ESVLLKKNNLN
+304 ESVLLKKNNLS

-342 KRHQTEGYFYDP
+342 KRYKTEGYFHDP

-364 VKNSDAEIFFKTLA
+364 VENSDAEIFFKTLA

-405 LFSDDKDK
+405 LFSDGKDQN
-413 GYKVNVF
+413 YKIEVF

-433 EEVFYASNGHI
+433 EAVFYASNGHI

-470 RIGDITEWICE
+470 RIGDITEWIRE

-516 TFDTGWDSTR
+516 AFETGWDSTR

-572 AIKKDLKPNAAML
+572 AIKEKLKPNAAML

-597 LEAILKIQKESENK
+597 LEAILKIQKESENR
-611 GENRG
+611 GESRG

-633 VPCYRKEQTNALKI
+633 VPCYRKEPTSVLELPEN
-647 SPSASFKMSEKNF
+647 ASFKMSEKNF

-665 YFHLM
+665 YFNLM

-685 DYTLLKE
+685 DYAMLKD
-692 MIQTAHF
+692 MIQ
-699 KKVPTWHYK
+699 K
-708 DLDHMISE
+708 
-716 IKGKKGYTLLKD
+716 
-728 LIQTAHF
+728 AHF

-742 YKDLDHMISEIKG
+742 YKDLDYMISEIKG

-769 ALDSEKIVHFK
+769 ALDNEKIVHFK
-780 RIKVR
+780 RIKVK
-785 ADKKEELIQTI
+785 ADKEEALIKTI
-796 QEVKEYAP
+796 QEVKEHAP
-804 LDKETLRIKIAQGE
+804 LDKETLRMKIAQGE

-824 EKHKQDKTFK
+824 DKHKQDRRFK
-834 VDEAELLKLK
+834 VGDAELLKLK

-866 ESESD
+866 ESEID
-871 FLEELLKIVETLQE
+871 FLKELQETETIKTLQE

-903 IPYFNNAAERKFF
+903 IPYFNSVTEKRFF

-951 QLFKDKIFNPKNDPN
+951 QLFKDKVFNPKDDPN

-985 YRDDWIKEGELK
+985 YRDLWIEKGKLEY
-997 DFFLKQL
+997 FFSGFKGL

>member
-1 MAKKKDV
+1 MAKKKQEV
-8 TTDNEIFVAQKLAED
+8 RNNEIFVAQKLAEE
-23 ELNINEINKPLEML
+23 ELNTNEINEPLEML
-37 DFKSFDNNKDL
+37 DFKSFDNNKEL
-48 LDYQQQALINAFRML
+48 LDYQQQALINAFRVL

-72 NKKEFYAFYQKH
+72 NKKEFFAFYQKH
-84 YSFAHCDF
+84 YAFAHCDF

-107 ENHCVSFENFIN
+107 ENHCVHFENFIN

-151 PKKNIMFFSANEHL
+151 PKKNIMFFSANENL
-165 IKQFEKE
+165 IQQFKKE
-172 IEKYNRNKD
+172 IEKYNRGKD
-181 YFKQIDFKNL
+181 FSKQIDFKSL

-201 APKNSFI
+201 APKDSLMK
-208 EKIALFYYR
+208 KIALFYYR
-217 ADLMSDEESKENL
+217 ADLMNDEGKENL
-230 LNYKDYWDNGENYV
+230 LDYKDCWDNGENYV

-342 KRHQTEGYFYDP
+342 KRYKTEGYFYDP

-364 VKNSDAEIFFKTLA
+364 VENSDAEIFFKTLA

-413 GYKVNVF
+413 DYKIKVF
-420 KESLKSMDFKGLK
+420 KEGLKSMDFKGLK

-470 RIGDITEWICE
+470 KIGDITEWICE

-516 TFDTGWDSTR
+516 AFDTGWDSTR

-572 AIKKDLKPNAAML
+572 AIKEKLKPNAAML

-597 LEAILKIQKESENK
+597 LEAILKFQKESENG

-621 KLEKTPIKHALF
+621 KLEKTPMKHALF

-647 SPSASFKMSEKNF
+647 PPSASFKMSEKNF

-680 IYDPK
+680 IYNPK
-685 DYTLLKE
+685 DYKQFKD
-692 MIQTAHF
+692 MIQEAHF
-699 KKVPTWHYK
+699 N
-708 DLDHMISE
+708 
-716 IKGKKGYTLLKD
+716 
-728 LIQTAHF
+728 
-735 KKVSTWH
+735 KVSTWH
-742 YKDLDHMISEIKG
+742 YKDLDYMISEIKG

-769 ALDSEKIVHFK
+769 ALDNEKIVHFK
-780 RIKVR
+780 RIKVK
-785 ADKKEELIQTI
+785 ADKKEELVKKI

-804 LDKETLRIKIAQGE
+804 LDKETLRKKIAQGE
-818 IDPYDT
+818 IDIDNID
-824 EKHKQDKTFK
+824 KHKQDKTFK
-834 VDEAELLKLK
+834 VDGAELLKLK

-859 LKHVVKV
+859 LKHVVRV
-866 ESESD
+866 ESEID
-871 FLEELLKIVETLQE
+871 FLKELQKTETIKTLQE

-903 IPYFNNAAERKFF
+903 IPYIDNGATERKFF
-916 PDFIFWLQKG
+916 PDFIFWLEKG

-951 QLFKDKIFNPKNDPN
+951 QLFKDKIFNPKDDPN
-966 LKIKVVLKFY
+966 FKIKVVLKFY
-976 GDKDDVGER
+976 GNKDGVGER
-985 YRDDWIKEGELK
+985 YRDLWIEKGKLEYFFLDLK
-997 DFFLKQL
+997 D
-1004 A
+1004 

>member
-1 MAKKKDV
+1 MAKKKQEV
-8 TTDNEIFVAQKLAED
+8 RNNEIFVAQKLAEE
-23 ELNINEINKPLEML
+23 ELNINEINDPLEIL
-37 DFKSFDNNKDL
+37 DLKSFDSDKEL
-48 LDYQQQALINAFRML
+48 LDYQQQALINAFRVL

-84 YSFAHCDF
+84 YSFANCDF
-92 AKKKLNPLLKSHFKV
+92 AKKKLNHLLKSHFKV
-107 ENHCVSFENFIN
+107 ENHCVRFENFIN

-139 ELLSVAIRMGLI
+139 ELLSVAMGMGLI

-181 YFKQIDFKNL
+181 YSKQIDFKNL
-191 KSVTNKDFHH
+191 KSVKNKDFYHS
-201 APKNSFI
+201 PKGFFQ
-208 EKIALFYYR
+208 KIALFYYR

-230 LNYKDYWDNGENYV
+230 LNYKDCWDNGENYV

-254 TESKRQAIFSLLSL
+254 TESKRQAIFSLLSQ

-304 ESVLLKKNNLN
+304 ESVLLKKNNLS

-342 KRHQTEGYFYDP
+342 KRYKTEGYFHDP

-364 VKNSDAEIFFKTLA
+364 VENSDAEIFFKTLA
-378 RVIEN
+378 CVIEN
-383 DDGSDFLKAKDDLLE
+383 DDGSDFSKAKDDLLE
-398 ELKNPEF
+398 ELKEPEF
-405 LFSDDKDK
+405 LFSDGKDQK
-413 GYKVNVF
+413 YQNYKVEVF
-420 KESLKSMDFKGLK
+420 KESLKGMDFKGLK

-470 RIGDITEWICE
+470 RIGDITEWIRE

-516 TFDTGWDSTR
+516 AFDTGWDSTR

-561 RQRLAYLDIDE
+561 RQRLAYLEIDE
-572 AIKKDLKPNAAML
+572 AVKEDLKPNAAML
-585 ETLFVIP
+585 ETLFVIA
-592 TNHAS
+592 TKS
-597 LEAILKIQKESENK
+597 ESVKAILDLKEESSDL
-611 GENRG
+611 
-616 SWREI
+616 SWCEVE
-621 KLEKTPIKHALF
+621 LEETSIEHALF
-633 VPCYRKEQTNALKI
+633 VPCYQEKSIKATDLE
-647 SPSASFKMSEKNF
+647 SGSFKMSEKNF

-680 IYDPK
+680 IYNPK
-685 DYTLLKE
+685 DYDLLKDL
-692 MIQTAHF
+692 IQKECF
-699 KKVPTWHYK
+699 EIELNWHYK
-708 DLDHMISE
+708 DLD
-716 IKGKKGYTLLKD
+716 Y
-728 LIQTAHF
+728 
-735 KKVSTWH
+735 
-742 YKDLDHMISEIKG
+742 MISEIKG
-755 KLYPNQKVPKDEFN
+755 KLYPNQKVPKDEFD
-769 ALDSEKIVHFK
+769 ALDDEKIVHFK
-780 RIKVR
+780 RVKVK
-785 ADKKEELIQTI
+785 ADKKEKLIQTI

-804 LDKETLRIKIAQGE
+804 LDKETLIKKIAQGE

-824 EKHKQDKTFK
+824 DKHKQDRTFK
-834 VDEAELLKLK
+834 VGDAELLKLK

-866 ESESD
+866 KSESD
-871 FLEELLKIVETLQE
+871 FLEELLKITETLQE

-903 IPYFNNAAERKFF
+903 IPYIDNAAERRFF

-951 QLFKDKIFNPKNDPN
+951 QLFKDKVFNPKDDPN

-976 GDKDDVGER
+976 GDKDKVGER
-985 YRDDWIKEGELK
+985 YRDLWIEKGKLEYFFLDLK
-997 DFFLKQL
+997 DWPDFIERG
-1004 A
+1004 

>member
-1 MAKKKDV
+1 MAKKKDL

-23 ELNINEINKPLEML
+23 ELNTNKINEPLEKL
-37 DFKSFDNNKDL
+37 DFKSFDSNKEL

-63 VAYFRDFKE
+63 AAYFRDFKE
-72 NKKEFYAFYQKH
+72 NKKEFYSFYQER
-84 YSFAHCDF
+84 YSFANCDF

-107 ENHCVSFENFIN
+107 ENHCVKFENFIN

-151 PKKNIMFFSANEHL
+151 PKKNIMFFSANENL

-172 IEKYNRNKD
+172 IEKYNRGKD
-181 YFKQIDFKNL
+181 YSKQIDFKSL
-191 KSVTNKDFHH
+191 KSVKNKDFHH
-201 APKNSFI
+201 APKGSFI

-217 ADLMSDEESKENL
+217 ADLMNDEESKENL

-254 TESKRQAIFSLLSL
+254 SESKRQAIFSLLSL
-268 KGFLF
+268 RGFLF

-342 KRHQTEGYFYDP
+342 KRYKTEGYFYDP

-364 VKNSDAEIFFKTLA
+364 VENSDAEIFFKTLA

-383 DDGSDFLKAKDDLLE
+383 DDGSDFLKAKEDLLE

-413 GYKVNVF
+413 DYKVKVF
-420 KESLKSMDFKGLK
+420 KEGLKSMDFKGLK
-433 EEVFYASNGHI
+433 EEVFYANNGHI

-470 RIGDITEWICE
+470 KIGDITEWICE

-494 FKEESYFSQIDKSSI
+494 FKKESYFSQIDKSSI

-572 AIKKDLKPNAAML
+572 AIKKALKPNAAML
-585 ETLFVIP
+585 ETLFVIA
-592 TNHAS
+592 TKS
-597 LEAILKIQKESENK
+597 ESVKAILDLKEESSDP
-611 GENRG
+611 
-616 SWREI
+616 SWCEVE
-621 KLEKTPIKHALF
+621 LEKTRIEHDLF
-633 VPCYRKEQTNALKI
+633 VPCYQEKSIKATDLE
-647 SPSASFKMSEKNF
+647 SGSFKMSEKNF

-680 IYDPK
+680 IYNPK

-699 KKVPTWHYK
+699 KKV
-708 DLDHMISE
+708 
-716 IKGKKGYTLLKD
+716 
-728 LIQTAHF
+728 
-735 KKVSTWH
+735 STWH
-742 YKDLDHMISEIKG
+742 YKDLDYMISEIKG

-769 ALDSEKIVHFK
+769 ALDNEKIVHFK
-780 RIKVR
+780 RIKVK
-785 ADKKEELIQTI
+785 ADKKEKLIQTI

-804 LDKETLRIKIAQGE
+804 LDKETLRKKIAQGE

-824 EKHKQDKTFK
+824 EKHKQNRTFK
-834 VDEAELLKLK
+834 VGEAELLKLK

-866 ESESD
+866 KSESD
-871 FLEELLKIVETLQE
+871 FLEELLKITETLQE

-903 IPYFNNAAERKFF
+903 IPYIDNAAERRFF

-926 GTQIIC
+926 NTQIIC

-939 KHTDYEHKADAY
+939 KYTDYEHKADAY
-951 QLFKDKIFNPKNDPN
+951 QLFKDKVFSSKNDPN

-976 GDKDDVGER
+976 GDKDGVGER

>member
-1 MAKKKDV
+1 MAKKKDL
-8 TTDNEIFVAQKLAED
+8 TTDNEIFVAQKLAEE
-23 ELNINEINKPLEML
+23 ELNANKINDPLEML
-37 DFKSFDNNKDL
+37 DFKSFDNDKEL

-63 VAYFRDFKE
+63 AAYFRDFKE
-72 NKKEFYAFYQKH
+72 DKKEFYAFYQKH
-84 YSFAHCDF
+84 YSFANCDF

-107 ENHCVSFENFIN
+107 ENDCVSFENFIN

-172 IEKYNRNKD
+172 IEKYNRDKD
-181 YFKQIDFKNL
+181 YSKQIDFKNL
-191 KSVTNKDFHH
+191 KSVTNKDFYR
-201 APKNSFI
+201 APKDFFI

-342 KRHQTEGYFYDP
+342 KRYKTEGYFYDP

-383 DDGSDFLKAKDDLLE
+383 DDGSDFLKAKEDLLE

-413 GYKVNVF
+413 DYKVEVF
-420 KESLKSMDFKGLK
+420 KEGLKSMDFKGLK
-433 EEVFYASNGHI
+433 EEVFYANNGHI

-470 RIGDITEWICE
+470 KIGDITEWICE

-585 ETLFVIP
+585 ETLFVIA
-592 TNHAS
+592 TKS
-597 LEAILKIQKESENK
+597 ESVRAILDLKEESSDP
-611 GENRG
+611 
-616 SWREI
+616 SWCEVE
-621 KLEKTPIKHALF
+621 LEKTRMKHALF
-633 VPCYRKEQTNALKI
+633 VPCYQEKCIKATDLE
-647 SPSASFKMSEKNF
+647 SGSFKMSEKNF

-680 IYDPK
+680 IYNPK
-685 DYTLLKE
+685 DY
-692 MIQTAHF
+692 A
-699 KKVPTWHYK
+699 
-708 DLDHMISE
+708 
-716 IKGKKGYTLLKD
+716 LLKD
-728 LIQTAHF
+728 LIQTKRF
-735 KKVSTWH
+735 EIELNWH
-742 YKDLDHMISEIKG
+742 YKDLDNLISILK
-755 KLYPNQKVPKDEFN
+755 KRLYLNQKVPKDEFN
-769 ALDSEKIVHFK
+769 ALDDEKIVHFK

-785 ADKKEELIQTI
+785 ADKKEKLIQTI

-804 LDKETLRIKIAQGE
+804 LDKETLRKKIAQGE

-824 EKHKQDKTFK
+824 DKHKQDRTFK
-834 VDEAELLKLK
+834 VGDAELLKLK

-866 ESESD
+866 KSESD
-871 FLEELLKIVETLQE
+871 FLEELLKITETLQE

-903 IPYFNNAAERKFF
+903 IPYIDNGATERKFF
-916 PDFIFWLQKG
+916 PDFIFWLEKG

-932 FIDPKGS
+932 FIDPKGIKIS
-939 KHTDYEHKADAY
+939 DYEHKADAY
-951 QLFKDKIFNPKNDPN
+951 KLFKDKIFSSKDDPN

-976 GDKDDVGER
+976 GDKDGVADG
-985 YRDDWIKEGELK
+985 YRDYWIKKGKLE
-997 DFFLKQL
+997 DFFLTL
-1004 A
+1004 IA

>member
-1 MAKKKDV
+1 MAKKKDL
-8 TTDNEIFVAQKLAED
+8 TTHNEIFVAQKLAED
-23 ELNINEINKPLEML
+23 ELNTNEINDPLERL
-37 DFKSFDNNKDL
+37 DFKSFDNNKEL

-63 VAYFRDFKE
+63 TAYFRDFKE
-72 NKKEFYAFYQKH
+72 SKKEFYAFYQEH
-84 YSFAHCDF
+84 YSFANCDF
-92 AKKKLNPLLKSHFKV
+92 TNKKLNHLLKSHFKV
-107 ENHCVSFENFIN
+107 ENQRVSFENFIN

-139 ELLSVAIRMGLI
+139 ELLSVAMGMGLI
-151 PKKNIMFFSANEHL
+151 PKKNIMFFSANENL

-172 IEKYNRNKD
+172 IEKYNRSKD

-191 KSVTNKDFHH
+191 KSVKNKDFYRT
-201 APKNSFI
+201 PKDSLMK
-208 EKIALFYYR
+208 KIALFYYR

-254 TESKRQAIFSLLSL
+254 SESKRQAIFSLLSL

-342 KRHQTEGYFYDP
+342 KRYQTEGYFYDP

-364 VKNSDAEIFFKTLA
+364 VENSDAEIFFKTLA

-383 DDGSDFLKAKDDLLE
+383 DDGSDFLKAKEDLLE

-405 LFSDDKDK
+405 LFSGNKDKD
-413 GYKVNVF
+413 YKVKVF
-420 KESLKSMDFKGLK
+420 EEGLKSMDFKGLK
-433 EEVFYASNGHI
+433 EEVFYANSGHI

-470 RIGDITEWICE
+470 KIGDITEWICE

-516 TFDTGWDSTR
+516 TFETGWDSTR

-572 AIKKDLKPNAAML
+572 AVKKDLKPNAAML

-597 LEAILKIQKESENK
+597 LEAILKFQKESENG

-621 KLEKTPIKHALF
+621 KLEKTRIEHALF

-647 SPSASFKMSEKNF
+647 SQSASFKMSEKNF

-680 IYDPK
+680 IYSPK
-685 DYTLLKE
+685 DYTLLKD
-692 MIQTAHF
+692 M
-699 KKVPTWHYK
+699 
-708 DLDHMISE
+708 
-716 IKGKKGYTLLKD
+716 
-728 LIQTAHF
+728 IQTAHF

-742 YKDLDHMISEIKG
+742 YKDLDYMISEIKG

-769 ALDSEKIVHFK
+769 TLDSEKIVHFK

-785 ADKKEELIQTI
+785 ADKKEKLIQTI
-796 QEVKEYAP
+796 QEVKEYAS
-804 LDKETLRIKIAQGE
+804 L
-818 IDPYDT
+818 DT

-834 VDEAELLKLK
+834 VGDAELLKLK

-866 ESESD
+866 KSESD
-871 FLEELLKIVETLQE
+871 FLEELLKITETLQE

-903 IPYFNNAAERKFF
+903 IPYIDNGATERRFF

-951 QLFKDKIFNPKNDPN
+951 QLFKDKIFNPKDDPN
-966 LKIKVVLKFY
+966 FKIKVVLKFY
-976 GDKDDVGER
+976 GNKDDVGER
-985 YRDDWIKEGELK
+985 YRDLWIEKGKLEYFFLDLK
-997 DFFLKQL
+997 D
-1004 A
+1004 

>member
-1 MAKKKDV
+1 MAKKKDL
-8 TTDNEIFVAQKLAED
+8 TSDNEIFVAQKLAED
-23 ELNINEINKPLEML
+23 ELNTNEINEPLERL
-37 DFKSFDNNKDL
+37 DFKSFDSNKEL

-72 NKKEFYAFYQKH
+72 NKKEFYAFYQEH
-84 YSFAHCDF
+84 YSFANCDF
-92 AKKKLNPLLKSHFKV
+92 THKKLNHLLKSHFKV
-107 ENHCVSFENFIN
+107 ENQRVGFENFIN

-151 PKKNIMFFSANEHL
+151 PKKNIMFFSANENL

-172 IEKYNRNKD
+172 IEKYNRGKD
-181 YFKQIDFKNL
+181 FSKQIDFKNL
-191 KSVTNKDFHH
+191 KSVTHKDFHR
-201 APKNSFI
+201 APKDFF

-217 ADLMSDEESKENL
+217 ADLMNDEESKENL

-254 TESKRQAIFSLLSL
+254 SESKRQAIFSLLSL

-304 ESVLLKKNNLN
+304 ESVLLKKNNLS
-315 AFKELKDLND
+315 AFKDLKDLND

-342 KRHQTEGYFYDP
+342 KRYKTEGYFHDP

-364 VKNSDAEIFFKTLA
+364 VENSDAEIFFKTLA

-383 DDGSDFLKAKDDLLE
+383 DDGNDFLKAKEYLLE
-398 ELKNPEF
+398 EIKNPEF

-413 GYKVNVF
+413 DYKVKVF
-420 KESLKSMDFKGLK
+420 KEGLKSMDFKGLK
-433 EEVFYASNGHI
+433 EEVFYANSGHI

-470 RIGDITEWICE
+470 KIGDITEWIHE

-516 TFDTGWDSTR
+516 TFETGWDSTR

-561 RQRLAYLDIDE
+561 RQRLAYLEIDG
-572 AIKKDLKPNAAML
+572 AIKKALKPNAAML

-592 TNHAS
+592 TNPAS
-597 LEAILKIQKESENK
+597 LDAILNFQKESENG
-611 GENRG
+611 GESRG

-621 KLEKTPIKHALF
+621 KLEKTPIKHKLF
-633 VPCYRKEQTNALKI
+633 VPCYRKEPTSITELPEN
-647 SPSASFKMSEKNF
+647 ASFKMSGENF

-665 YFHLM
+665 CFNLM

-685 DYTLLKE
+685 DYKQLKK
-692 MIQTAHF
+692 MIQ
-699 KKVPTWHYK
+699 
-708 DLDHMISE
+708 
-716 IKGKKGYTLLKD
+716 
-728 LIQTAHF
+728 QAHF

-742 YKDLDHMISEIKG
+742 YKDLDYMISEIKG
-755 KLYPNQKVPKDEFN
+755 KLYPNKKVPKDEFN

-780 RIKVR
+780 RIKVK
-785 ADKKEELIQTI
+785 AHKEEELIKTI
-796 QEVKEYAP
+796 QEVKEHAP
-804 LDKETLRIKIAQGE
+804 LDKETLIKKIAQGE
-818 IDPYDT
+818 IDPYDA
-824 EKHKQDKTFK
+824 EKHKQNKTFK
-834 VDEAELLKLK
+834 VDDAELLKLK

-866 ESESD
+866 ESEID
-871 FLEELLKIVETLQE
+871 FLKELLETETTKTLRE

-903 IPYFNNAAERKFF
+903 IPYIGENATERRFF

-926 GTQIIC
+926 DTQIIC
-932 FIDPKGS
+932 FIDPKGT
-939 KHTDYEHKADAY
+939 KIAEYQHKADAY
-951 QLFKDKIFNPKNDPN
+951 KHLFKDKIFNPKNDPHF
-966 LKIKVVLKFY
+966 KIKVVLKFY
-976 GDKDDVGER
+976 GNRDDVGED
-985 YRDDWIKEGELK
+985 YRDYWIKKGKLN
-997 DFFLKQL
+997 DFFLTMKD
-1004 A
+1004 

>member
-1 MAKKKDV
+1 MAKKKDL
-8 TTDNEIFVAQKLAED
+8 TTDNEIFVAQKLAEE
-23 ELNINEINKPLEML
+23 ELNTNEINEPLEML
-37 DFKSFDNNKDL
+37 DFKSFDNNKEL

-63 VAYFRDFKE
+63 IAYFRDFKE

-84 YSFAHCDF
+84 YSFANCDF

-107 ENHCVSFENFIN
+107 ENHCVKFENFIN

-181 YFKQIDFKNL
+181 YSKQIDFKNL
-191 KSVTNKDFHH
+191 KSVKNKDFYH

-208 EKIALFYYR
+208 EKITLFYYR
-217 ADLMSDEESKENL
+217 ADLMNDEESKENL
-230 LNYKDYWDNGENYV
+230 LNYKDCWDNGENYV

-254 TESKRQAIFSLLSL
+254 SESKRQAIFSLLSL

-342 KRHQTEGYFYDP
+342 KRYKTEGYFHDP

-364 VKNSDAEIFFKTLA
+364 VENSDAEIFFKTLA

-383 DDGSDFLKAKDDLLE
+383 DDESDFLKAKDDLLE

-405 LFSDDKDK
+405 LFSDGKNQN
-413 GYKVNVF
+413 YKIEVF
-420 KESLKSMDFKGLK
+420 KEGLNDMDFKGLK
-433 EEVFYASNGHI
+433 EEVFYANNGHI

-470 RIGDITEWICE
+470 RIGDITEWIHE

-597 LEAILKIQKESENK
+597 LEAILKFQKESENK
-611 GENRG
+611 GEDRG

-685 DYTLLKE
+685 DYELLKE
-692 MIQTAHF
+692 M
-699 KKVPTWHYK
+699 
-708 DLDHMISE
+708 
-716 IKGKKGYTLLKD
+716 
-728 LIQTAHF
+728 IQTAHF

-742 YKDLDHMISEIKG
+742 YKDLDYMISEIKG

-769 ALDSEKIVHFK
+769 ALDNEKIVHFK
-780 RIKVR
+780 RIQVKEG
-785 ADKKEELIQTI
+785 KKEELMKAI

-804 LDKETLRIKIAQGE
+804 LDK
-818 IDPYDT
+818 D
-824 EKHKQDKTFK
+824 KQDRTFK
-834 VDEAELLKLK
+834 VGDAELLKLK

-866 ESESD
+866 KSESD
-871 FLEELLKIVETLQE
+871 FLEELLKITETLQE

-903 IPYFNNAAERKFF
+903 IPYIDNGATERKFF

-926 GTQIIC
+926 GAQIIC

-939 KHTDYEHKADAY
+939 KHTDYEYKADAY
-951 QLFKDKIFNPKNDPN
+951 QLFKDKIFNPKDDPN
-966 LKIKVVLKFY
+966 FKIKVVLKFY
-976 GDKDDVGER
+976 GNKDDVGER

-1004 A
+1004 T

>member
-1 MAKKKDV
+1 MAKKKDL
-8 TTDNEIFVAQKLAED
+8 TTDNEIFVAQKLAEE
-23 ELNINEINKPLEML
+23 ELNTNEINEPLERL
-37 DFKSFDNNKDL
+37 DFKSFDSNKEL

-107 ENHCVSFENFIN
+107 ENQRVSFENLIN

-151 PKKNIMFFSANEHL
+151 PKKNIMFFSANENL

-172 IEKYNRNKD
+172 IEKYNRGKD
-181 YFKQIDFKNL
+181 YFKQIDFKSL
-191 KSVTNKDFHH
+191 KSVTHKDFYR
-201 APKNSFI
+201 APKNVLKEM

-217 ADLMSDEESKENL
+217 ADLMNDEESKENL

-254 TESKRQAIFSLLSL
+254 SESKRQAIFSLLSL

-304 ESVLLKKNNLN
+304 ESVLLKKNNLS
-315 AFKELKDLND
+315 AFKDLKDLND

-342 KRHQTEGYFYDP
+342 KRYKTEGYFYDP

-364 VKNSDAEIFFKTLA
+364 VENSDAEIFFKTLA

-383 DDGSDFLKAKDDLLE
+383 DDGNDFLKAKEDLLE
-398 ELKNPEF
+398 EIKNPEF

-413 GYKVNVF
+413 DYKVKVF
-420 KESLKSMDFKGLK
+420 KEGLKSMDFKGLK

-572 AIKKDLKPNAAML
+572 AIKEKLKPNAAML

-597 LEAILKIQKESENK
+597 LEAILKFQKESENK

-680 IYDPK
+680 IYNPK

-699 KKVPTWHYK
+699 KKV
-708 DLDHMISE
+708 
-716 IKGKKGYTLLKD
+716 
-728 LIQTAHF
+728 
-735 KKVSTWH
+735 STWH
-742 YKDLDHMISEIKG
+742 YKDLDYMISEIKG

-769 ALDSEKIVHFK
+769 ALDNEKIVHFK
-780 RIKVR
+780 RVKVK
-785 ADKKEELIQTI
+785 ADKKEELVKKI

-804 LDKETLRIKIAQGE
+804 LDKE
-818 IDPYDT
+818 
-824 EKHKQDKTFK
+824 KHKQDRTFK

-866 ESESD
+866 KSESD
-871 FLEELLKIVETLQE
+871 FLEELLKITETLQE

-903 IPYFNNAAERKFF
+903 IPYIDNGATERKFF

-926 GTQIIC
+926 GAQIIC

-951 QLFKDKIFNPKNDPN
+951 QLFKDKIFNPKDDPN

-976 GDKDDVGER
+976 GNKDDVGER

>member
-1 MAKKKDV
+1 MTKKKDL
-8 TTDNEIFVAQKLAED
+8 TTHNEIFVAQKLAED
-23 ELNINEINKPLEML
+23 ELNTNEINDPLEML
-37 DFKSFDNNKDL
+37 DFKSFDSNKEL
-48 LDYQQQALINAFRML
+48 LDYQQQALINAFRVL

-84 YSFAHCDF
+84 YSFANCDF
-92 AKKKLNPLLKSHFKV
+92 AKKKLNHLLKSHFKV

-139 ELLSVAIRMGLI
+139 ELLSVAMGMGLI

-181 YFKQIDFKNL
+181 YSKQIDFKNL
-191 KSVTNKDFHH
+191 KSVKNKDFYHS
-201 APKNSFI
+201 PKVFFQ
-208 EKIALFYYR
+208 KIALFYYR

-268 KGFLF
+268 RGFLF

-304 ESVLLKKNNLN
+304 ESVLLKKNNLS

-342 KRHQTEGYFYDP
+342 KRYKVEGYFHDP

-364 VKNSDAEIFFKTLA
+364 VENSDAEIFFKTLA

-383 DDGSDFLKAKDDLLE
+383 DDESDFLKAKDDLLE
-398 ELKNPEF
+398 ELKEPEF
-405 LFSDDKDK
+405 LFSDGKDQK
-413 GYKVNVF
+413 YQKYKIEVF
-420 KESLKSMDFKGLK
+420 KEGLKGMDFKGLK
-433 EEVFYASNGHI
+433 KAVFYASNGHI

-470 RIGDITEWICE
+470 KIGDITEWIRE

-516 TFDTGWDSTR
+516 AFDTGWDSTR

-572 AIKKDLKPNAAML
+572 AVKDKLKPNAAML

-597 LEAILKIQKESENK
+597 LEAILKFQKESENG

-616 SWREI
+616 SWHEI

-647 SPSASFKMSEKNF
+647 SQSASFKMSEKNF

-665 YFHLM
+665 HFDLM

-685 DYTLLKE
+685 DYAMLKE
-692 MIQTAHF
+692 M
-699 KKVPTWHYK
+699 
-708 DLDHMISE
+708 
-716 IKGKKGYTLLKD
+716 
-728 LIQTAHF
+728 IQTAHF

-742 YKDLDHMISEIKG
+742 YKDLDYMISEIKG

-769 ALDSEKIVHFK
+769 ALDNEKIVHFK
-780 RIKVR
+780 RIKVK
-785 ADKKEELIQTI
+785 ASKKEALMKTI

-804 LDKETLRIKIAQGE
+804 
-818 IDPYDT
+818 YDT
-824 EKHKQDKTFK
+824 EKHKQDRTFK
-834 VDEAELLKLK
+834 VDDAELLKLK

-866 ESESD
+866 KSESD
-871 FLEELLKIVETLQE
+871 FLEELLKITETLQE

-903 IPYFNNAAERKFF
+903 IPYIDNSTGERKFF

-951 QLFKDKIFNPKNDPN
+951 QLFEDKVFNPKDNPN

-985 YRDDWIKEGELK
+985 YRDLWIEKGKLEYFFLNLK
-997 DFFLKQL
+997 DWPDFIERG
-1004 A
+1004 

>member
-1 MAKKKDV
+1 MAKKKDL
-8 TTDNEIFVAQKLAED
+8 TTDNEIFVAQKLAEE
-23 ELNINEINKPLEML
+23 ELNANEINEPLERL
-37 DFKSFDNNKDL
+37 DFKSFDNNKEL

-63 VAYFRDFKE
+63 IAYFRDFKE
-72 NKKEFYAFYQKH
+72 NKKEFYAFYQDH

-92 AKKKLNPLLKSHFKV
+92 TKKKLHPLLKSHFKV

-151 PKKNIMFFSANEHL
+151 PRKNIMFFSANEHL

-172 IEKYNRNKD
+172 IEKYNRGKD
-181 YFKQIDFKNL
+181 YSKQIDFKNL
-191 KSVTNKDFHH
+191 KSVTNKDFYR
-201 APKNSFI
+201 APKDSLMK
-208 EKIALFYYR
+208 KIALFYYR
-217 ADLMSDEESKENL
+217 ADLMNDEESKENL
-230 LNYKDYWDNGENYV
+230 LNYKDCWDNGENYV

-325 REKEIA
+325 REKEID

-342 KRHQTEGYFYDP
+342 KRYRVEGYFYDP

-364 VKNSDAEIFFKTLA
+364 VENSDAEIFFKTLA

-405 LFSDDKDK
+405 LFSDNKDK
-413 GYKVNVF
+413 GYKVKVF
-420 KESLKSMDFKGLK
+420 KEGLKSMDFKGLK
-433 EEVFYASNGHI
+433 EEIFYASNGHI

-470 RIGDITEWICE
+470 KIGDITEWICE

-494 FKEESYFSQIDKSSI
+494 FKEESYFSHIDKSSI

-516 TFDTGWDSTR
+516 AFDTGWDSTR

-585 ETLFVIP
+585 ETLFVIA
-592 TNHAS
+592 TKS
-597 LEAILKIQKESENK
+597 ESVKAILDLKEESSDP
-611 GENRG
+611 
-616 SWREI
+616 SWCEVE
-621 KLEKTPIKHALF
+621 LEKTPIEHALF
-633 VPCYRKEQTNALKI
+633 VPCYQEKSIKATDLQ
-647 SPSASFKMSEKNF
+647 SGSFKMSEKNF

-680 IYDPK
+680 IYNPK
-685 DYTLLKE
+685 D
-692 MIQTAHF
+692 
-699 KKVPTWHYK
+699 
-708 DLDHMISE
+708 
-716 IKGKKGYTLLKD
+716 YTLLKD
-728 LIQTAHF
+728 LIQTKRF
-735 KKVSTWH
+735 EIELNWH
-742 YKDLDHMISEIKG
+742 YKDLDDLISILK
-755 KLYPNQKVPKDEFN
+755 KRLYLNQKVPKDEFN
-769 ALDSEKIVHFK
+769 ALDDEKIVHFK

-785 ADKKEELIQTI
+785 TDKQEELVKTI

-804 LDKETLRIKIAQGE
+804 LDKETLRTKIAQGE

-834 VDEAELLKLK
+834 VDGAELLKLK

-866 ESESD
+866 KSESD
-871 FLEELLKIVETLQE
+871 FLEELLKITETLQE

-903 IPYFNNAAERKFF
+903 IPYIDNATERHFF
-916 PDFIFWLQKG
+916 PDFIFWLEKG

-932 FIDPKGS
+932 FIDPKGTE
-939 KHTDYEHKADAY
+939 HTSSLRKADLY
-951 QLFKDKIFNPKNDPN
+951 KLFKDKVFTPKDNPHF
-966 LKIKVVLKFY
+966 KIKVVLKFY
-976 GDKDDVGER
+976 GNKDRVP
-985 YRDDWIKEGELK
+985 DDYKDHWIKKGKLE
-997 DFFLKQL
+997 DFFLTL
-1004 A
+1004 